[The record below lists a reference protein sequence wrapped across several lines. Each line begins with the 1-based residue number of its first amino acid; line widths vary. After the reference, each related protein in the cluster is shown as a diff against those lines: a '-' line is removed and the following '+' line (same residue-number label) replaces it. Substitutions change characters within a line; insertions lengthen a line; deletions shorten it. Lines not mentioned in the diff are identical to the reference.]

1 MIKNKWT
8 VKIILLV
15 TVILA
20 GLILCI
26 NSINGIPD
34 AETNYKEIY
43 SAMLNANQ
51 EDNLN
56 WENETDFE
64 VNREEIQ
71 GGGFQVPKIEGRAIY
86 CTERDVTL
94 AMTSAMWRGESNEY
108 TYYWSTPKVENIFN
122 PANVDKEG
130 RIWSKEL
137 SKNEIDAINS
147 TGDFVNSLDSAI
159 RTRGYYKCSNNHTT
173 ISADKAYVITADP
186 CNQWTPRKQIVM
198 WMLQITGGINVDNAE
213 TIIAKLKLDGS
224 KAEFVRSDIEAIKQL
239 YNEAIKYGKFK
250 ERVNNA
256 LSNDGNYATN
266 LTDVDNITSEYYTS
280 NSNKYIKVGPYT
292 MKYVNGKYLNEEI
305 IFGGIGGKVDNE
317 TLGLYIQNGNQK
329 IKVNKIITDDKIAN
343 TKNFRPCEESDPVS
357 GLYVE
362 HTTDFMRPSSEKEFY
377 ILIPKT
383 ELEADAKLYA
393 HFTWMEAKGEE
404 CVKNGISYQISEGSL
419 EKKNRITRLK
429 PNKDKK
435 IKFEATFTQQLTEF
449 NGERELKEFTLDL
462 GTVQPPSKE
471 GSYYVSIRKIGEGGK
486 GLEGAE
492 FLINGV
498 SYGTNEDGYI
508 ENEDGDIL
516 MEQLIN
522 ASGTETWTVEEKS
535 APEGYITQPLKIVF
549 NVYKVYNS
557 TTNTYEVDRIEIV
570 SSNSNAK
577 VTFNKENK
585 TITVQIKNI
594 EKPDPNNPN
603 DLLDTYEIKAK
614 KVDEQGK
621 GLAGAKFNITWPTGK
636 TSEATSNENGDL
648 VISGQTPIL
657 GLNSE
662 EEDHFKIEEIEA
674 PAGYK
679 MINGAIE
686 FDVKK
691 EKLITI
697 DGTDKYGI
705 TGIINVNA
713 PEGVTIELNGRGEIS
728 IVIPN
733 QKDIKLISI
742 GGNVW
747 EDAKTGKAS
756 LGDGINS
763 TTNNVDKNLEN
774 IKVSLYTEDMKLAEL
789 MPADSVTNIY
799 NRINPTLTDANGN
812 YKFEGV
818 DESKKYYVVFEY
830 DGQVYMPTEY
840 LAKGISGDTIQ
851 NYNSVE
857 EMLGELT
864 NIGTGRDNGNS
875 GSTGGKN
882 TGTGTNTGSGKNT
895 QTNTEWFEKW
905 KTNSK
910 ASELETNTG
919 KNTIEGRQTFNNRF
933 AEIGASPKNYISKN
947 TLGISTY
954 LVEEEGIYYNKSYT
968 RLELMGYTL
977 KKTSKGVAYVQDKIQ
992 LVDGYKYNKYGTLDY
1007 DDNGAITSE
1016 WSEGL
1021 ISQKIKE
1028 FIVAN
1033 GHYPNEAEKV
1043 RIYRSIVGDMNDDEA
1058 WNKLQFIED
1067 CKMSALTKSPFNS
1080 GIEYYPTNKNA
1091 TFGTDLLTNYVNLG
1105 LWRRQEFNAQLTK
1118 DVVEVTTTSNGNSL
1132 TTPFNSKE
1140 KALYY
1145 IKDYMN
1151 DYTNAIKENNGKINL
1166 AKQYADSQQGI
1177 YINRLNAQYYYNKY
1191 YDRPIKQSEY
1201 MGQRNLEVE
1210 IKYRITVYN
1219 LSQSLETQII
1229 EVVDYYDDSL
1239 QLTSAVVNT
1248 NGKNIS
1254 NDKSSA
1260 VSESIYG
1267 QVTEKSFPGFN
1278 KVYIRLQNKQLATGE
1293 GITIDLTYKVKRM
1306 ALQGFEGYINIGEKT
1321 NIAEI
1326 NGYKTYYSANT
1337 STPNRHG
1344 AIIGNNT
1351 TVAGLIDVNSTPGN
1365 LETIE
1370 EITNGVINFEDDSD
1384 KTTAT
1389 LTIDDGD
1396 DPTPPDS
1403 DTPPDSN
1410 TPIDST
1416 NIISGCVWE
1425 DAKTGKA
1432 SLGNG
1437 IRDSGEKR
1445 IAGVKVALCT
1455 REDKINDQLS
1465 TGEKQV
1471 DWIQRYNEKNY
1482 NKYTYKVV
1490 KEETTDQNGEY
1501 SFKDVEKGDYYVL
1514 FGYGLDDATV
1524 LTNNKENETN
1534 KILGKTGSNTKSYN
1548 GQDYKSTIFQAG
1560 FENGYDIE
1568 NVDYDKSLNEA
1579 HVSKAIDDW
1588 ARVEEVN
1595 KYSKI
1600 QTNHI
1605 AEVLAS
1611 PTKVPTYLGEQYGSD
1626 LMGRLVDE
1634 LTTNTWK
1641 IAKTQK
1647 IKIEG
1652 RRGGEKI
1659 ENVDLGL
1666 VERPITQLQITNNV
1680 ENVKV
1685 TLSDGSIVF
1694 DATQTAEAKGNEIKN
1709 VIWKSNRSTT
1719 KGITGGFIQLYLDEE
1734 LMYGATIQITYKM
1747 QINKLNDYVEY
1758 EGLEYYAKG
1767 RTNSENKVESKAK
1780 KLVCYIPNK
1789 MQFNKTQSGDWNSIT
1804 DINEIIP
1811 AEEKDGENINN
1822 NLVNYRLKD
1831 TISSQSNTISKI
1843 EADNINNKYS
1853 NKGYLD
1859 NEYLNNNML
1868 TISQLITKEGAQGGY
1883 ECKVEIVEL
1892 ENAVGRRMKTSIV
1905 GNFNPAND
1913 PVENDEAKAENVAV
1927 MPPFGIGQVF
1937 YYILTIV
1944 IAGMLVVGIIF
1955 IKKKVLVK

>member
-56 WENETDFE
+56 WGNETGFE
-64 VNREEIQ
+64 VDPDNLQ
-71 GGGFQVPKIEGRAIY
+71 SNGFEVPKVEGRAIY
-86 CTERDVTL
+86 CTERGVTL
-94 AMTSAMWRGESNEY
+94 AMNSNMYRGTNTAYS
-108 TYYWSTPKVENIFN
+108 YYNWGPKIVSNIFD
-122 PANVDKEG
+122 PANG
-130 RIWSKEL
+130 NLWSRKL
-137 SKNEIDAINS
+137 TDTEIRAINNVK
-147 TGDFVNSLDSAI
+147 DFGLLATI

-239 YNEAIKYGKFK
+239 YNEAKAYRRFK
-250 ERVNNA
+250 NGVNKA
-256 LSNDGNYATN
+256 LSNGGSYATN

-280 NSNKYIKVGPYT
+280 NSNEYIKVGPYT
-292 MKYVNGKYLNEEI
+292 MKYVNGKYKDEKI

-329 IKVNKIITDDKIAN
+329 IKVEKIITNDNERN
-343 TKNFRPCEESDPVS
+343 TKNFKPCEESDPVS

-393 HFTWMEAKGEE
+393 HFTWMEAKGEK
-404 CVKNGISYQISEGSL
+404 CVKNGISYQISEDSL
-419 EKKNRITRLK
+419 KKSNGKTKLK
-429 PNKDKK
+429 PDANNK
-435 IKFEATFTQQLTEF
+435 IEFEATFTQQLTEF
-449 NGERELKEFTLDL
+449 NGERKLKEFTLDL

-471 GSYYVSIRKIGEGGK
+471 GSYSINMRKIDEKGD

-492 FLINGV
+492 FLINGLLTYV
-498 SYGTNEDGYI
+498 SDKDGYI
-508 ENEDGDIL
+508 L
-516 MEQLIN
+516 RSHQVIN

-570 SSNSNAK
+570 SANSNAK
-577 VTFNKENK
+577 VTFNKENQ

-594 EKPDPNNPN
+594 KANPD

-614 KVDEQGK
+614 KVNEQGN

-648 VISGQTPIL
+648 VISGQTPML

-662 EEDHFKIEEIEA
+662 GEDHFKIEEIEA

-713 PEGVTIELNGRGEIS
+713 PEGVTIEINGRGEIS

-733 QKDIKLISI
+733 QKNIKLISI

-789 MPADSVTNIY
+789 MPDDSVTNIY

-905 KTNSK
+905 KANSK
-910 ASELETNTG
+910 ASEFETNTG

-1033 GHYPNEAEKV
+1033 RHYPNEAEKV
-1043 RIYRSIVGDMNDDEA
+1043 RIYRSIVGDMNDNEA

-1140 KALYY
+1140 KALYN
-1145 IKDYMN
+1145 IKDYIN
-1151 DYTNAIKENNGKINL
+1151 DYTNAIKDNNGKINL

-1219 LSQSLETQII
+1219 LSQSLETQIT

-1254 NDKSSA
+1254 KDKSSA

-1351 TVAGLIDVNSTPGN
+1351 TVAGLVDVNSTPGN

-1389 LTIDDGD
+1389 LTITDDGD
-1396 DPTPPDS
+1396 DPTPPDN
-1403 DTPPDSN
+1403 PNNP

-1425 DAKTGKA
+1425 DAKTEKA

-1437 IRDSGEKR
+1437 IRDSGEKG
-1445 IAGVKVALCT
+1445 IAGVKVALCKKYERNDST
-1455 REDKINDQLS
+1455 QQAAGDEKLGWIKEYNDK
-1465 TGEKQV
+1465 
-1471 DWIQRYNEKNY
+1471 RYNKEYIYKSVADEY
-1482 NKYTYKVV
+1482 TTGKDGKYSFEV
-1490 KEETTDQNGEY
+1490 KE
-1501 SFKDVEKGDYYVL
+1501 SGDYYVL

-1524 LTNNKENETN
+1524 LTNDEDNETN

-1652 RRGGEKI
+1652 RKNGEKI

-1694 DATQTAEAKGNEIKN
+1694 DATQTAEATKGNETKN

-1747 QINKLNDYVEY
+1747 QINELNDYVEY

-1767 RTNSENKVESKAK
+1767 RTNSGIKVESKAK

-1789 MQFNKTQSGDWNSIT
+1789 MQFNKTQSGDWNAIT

-1843 EADNINNKYS
+1843 EADNINNA
-1853 NKGYLD
+1853 
-1859 NEYLNNNML
+1859 YLNNNML
-1868 TISQLITKEGAQGGY
+1868 TISQLITKESAQGGY

-1892 ENAVGRRMKTSIV
+1892 KNAVGRRMETSIV
-1905 GNFNPAND
+1905 GNFNPANN
-1913 PVENDEAKAENVAV
+1913 PVENDEAKAEDVAV

>member
-56 WENETDFE
+56 WGNETGFE
-64 VNREEIQ
+64 VDPDNIQ
-71 GGGFQVPKIEGRAIY
+71 SNGFEVPKVEGRAIY
-86 CTERDVTL
+86 CTQRDVTL
-94 AMTSAMWRGESNEY
+94 AITSAMWRGESSAY
-108 TYYWSTPKVENIFN
+108 TYYWSTPKVEDIFN
-122 PANVDKEG
+122 PANG
-130 RIWSKEL
+130 NLWSRKL
-137 SKNEIDAINS
+137 TDTEISAINNANNFGLPA
-147 TGDFVNSLDSAI
+147 TI

-224 KAEFVRSDIEAIKQL
+224 KAKFVRSDIEAIKQL
-239 YNEAIKYGKFK
+239 YNEAKAYRRFK
-250 ERVNNA
+250 NGVNKA
-256 LSNDGNYATN
+256 LSNGGSYATN
-266 LTDVDNITSEYYTS
+266 LTDVDNMTSEYYTS
-280 NSNKYIKVGPYT
+280 NSNEYIKVGPYT
-292 MKYVNGKYLNEEI
+292 MKYVNGKYKDEKI

-329 IKVNKIITDDKIAN
+329 IKVEKIITNDNERN

-383 ELEADAKLYA
+383 ELEDDAKLYA
-393 HFTWMEAKGEE
+393 HFTWMEAKGEK
-404 CVKNGISYQISEGSL
+404 CVKNGISYQISEDSL
-419 EKKNRITRLK
+419 KKSNGKTKLK
-429 PNKDKK
+429 PDANNK
-435 IKFEATFTQQLTEF
+435 IEFEATFTQQLTEF
-449 NGERELKEFTLDL
+449 NGERKLKEFTLDL

-471 GSYYVSIRKIGEGGK
+471 GSYSINMRKIDEKGD

-492 FLINGV
+492 FLINGLLTYV
-498 SYGTNEDGYI
+498 SDKDGYI
-508 ENEDGDIL
+508 L
-516 MEQLIN
+516 RSHQVIN

-570 SSNSNAK
+570 SANSNAK
-577 VTFNKENK
+577 VTFNKENQ

-594 EKPDPNNPN
+594 KANPENPD
-603 DLLDTYEIKAK
+603 DLLDTYEIKAR
-614 KVDEQGK
+614 KVNEQGN

-648 VISGQTPIL
+648 VISGQTPML

-662 EEDHFKIEEIEA
+662 GEDHFKIEEIEA

-789 MPADSVTNIY
+789 MPDDSVTNIY

-895 QTNTEWFEKW
+895 QTNTKWFEKW
-905 KTNSK
+905 KANSK
-910 ASELETNTG
+910 ASEYETNTG
-919 KNTIEGRQTFNNRF
+919 RITIEGRQTFNNRF

-1043 RIYRSIVGDMNDDEA
+1043 RIYRSIVGDMNDNEA

-1140 KALYY
+1140 KALYN

-1151 DYTNAIKENNGKINL
+1151 DYTNAIKDNNGKINL

-1201 MGQRNLEVE
+1201 IGQRNLEVE

-1219 LSQSLETQII
+1219 LSQSLETQIT

-1254 NDKSSA
+1254 KDKSSA

-1306 ALQGFEGYINIGEKT
+1306 ALQGFEGYVNIGEKT

-1351 TVAGLIDVNSTPGN
+1351 TVAGLVDVNSTPGN

-1389 LTIDDGD
+1389 LTITD
-1396 DPTPPDS
+1396 DPTPPDH
-1403 DTPPDSN
+1403 N

-1425 DAKTGKA
+1425 DAKTEKA

-1437 IRDSGEKR
+1437 IRDSGEKG
-1445 IAGVKVALCT
+1445 IAGVKVALCKKYERNDST
-1455 REDKINDQLS
+1455 QQAAGDEKLGWIKEYNDK
-1465 TGEKQV
+1465 
-1471 DWIQRYNEKNY
+1471 RYNKEYIYKSVADEY
-1482 NKYTYKVV
+1482 TTGKDGKYSFEV
-1490 KEETTDQNGEY
+1490 KE
-1501 SFKDVEKGDYYVL
+1501 SGDYYVL

-1524 LTNNKENETN
+1524 LTNDEDNETN

-1652 RRGGEKI
+1652 RKNGEKI

-1694 DATQTAEAKGNEIKN
+1694 DATQTAEATKGNETKN

-1747 QINKLNDYVEY
+1747 QINELNDYVEY

-1767 RTNSENKVESKAK
+1767 RTNSGIKVESKAK

-1789 MQFNKTQSGDWNSIT
+1789 MQFNKTQSGDWNAIT

-1843 EADNINNKYS
+1843 EADNINNA
-1853 NKGYLD
+1853 
-1859 NEYLNNNML
+1859 YLNNNML
-1868 TISQLITKEGAQGGY
+1868 TISQLITKESAQGGY

-1892 ENAVGRRMKTSIV
+1892 KNAVGRRMETSIV

-1913 PVENDEAKAENVAV
+1913 PVENDEAKAEDVAV

>member
-56 WENETDFE
+56 WENETGFE
-64 VNREEIQ
+64 VDPDNIQ
-71 GGGFQVPKIEGRAIY
+71 GNGFEVPKVEGRAIY
-86 CTERDVTL
+86 CTQRRVTL
-94 AMTSAMWRGESNEY
+94 AMTSAMWRGESNAY
-108 TYYWSTPKVENIFN
+108 TYYWSTPKVENIFK
-122 PANVDKEG
+122 PANENL
-130 RIWSKEL
+130 WSKEL
-137 SKNEIDAINS
+137 DDKEIEAINNVENFGASIKS
-147 TGDFVNSLDSAI
+147 TI
-159 RTRGYYKCSNNHTT
+159 RTRGYYECGNNHTT
-173 ISADKAYVITADP
+173 ISADKAYVITAEP

-198 WMLQITGGINVDNAE
+198 WMLIDGGVNTENAE
-213 TIIAKLKLDGS
+213 TIIARLDIDGG
-224 KAEFVRSDIEAIKQL
+224 KAQFVRDNVDAIKQL

-329 IKVNKIITDDKIAN
+329 IKVEKIITNDNERN

-419 EKKNRITRLK
+419 EKENGITRLK

-435 IKFEATFTQQLTEF
+435 IKFEAAFTQQLTEF

-471 GSYYVSIRKIGEGGK
+471 GSYSINMRKIYEDENGVEH

-492 FLINGV
+492 FLINGLLTYV
-498 SYGTNEDGYI
+498 SDKDGF
-508 ENEDGDIL
+508 IL
-516 MEQLIN
+516 RSHQVIN

-570 SSNSNAK
+570 SANSNAK
-577 VTFNKENK
+577 VTFNKENQ

-614 KVDEQGK
+614 KVNEQGN

-662 EEDHFKIEEIEA
+662 GEDHFKIEEIEA

-789 MPADSVTNIY
+789 MPDDSVTNIY

-812 YKFEGV
+812 YKFEGVCV

-905 KTNSK
+905 KANSK

-1007 DDNGAITSE
+1007 DDNGAITNE

-1021 ISQKIKE
+1021 ISKKIKE

-1080 GIEYYPTNKNA
+1080 GIEYYPTDKNA

-1118 DVVEVTTTSNGNSL
+1118 DVVEVTTTNTKNGNSDK
-1132 TTPFNSKE
+1132 TVFNGKTY
-1140 KALYY
+1140 ALDS

-1151 DYTNAIKENNGKINL
+1151 DYTNAINNSGKINL

-1191 YDRPIKQSEY
+1191 YDRPIMSQTDL
-1201 MGQRNLEVE
+1201 NVE
-1210 IKYRITVYN
+1210 IKYRITIYN

-1239 QLTSAVVNT
+1239 FLKSAVVNT
-1248 NGKNIS
+1248 DGKNIS

-1260 VSESIYG
+1260 KPESKYG
-1267 QVTEKSFPGFN
+1267 PVTEKSFAGFN
-1278 KVYIRLQNKQLATGE
+1278 KAYIRLQNKQLATGE
-1293 GITIDLTYKVKRM
+1293 AITIDLTYEVKRM
-1306 ALQGFEGYINIGEKT
+1306 ALQGFQGYVNIGEKT

-1326 NGYKTYYSANT
+1326 NGYKTYYSENT

-1351 TVAGLIDVNSTPGN
+1351 TVAGLVDVNSTPGN

-1403 DTPPDSN
+1403 N

-1416 NIISGCVWE
+1416 NTISGCVWE
-1425 DAKTGKA
+1425 DNNK
-1432 SLGNG
+1432 NG
-1437 IRDSGEKR
+1437 IRDSGEEKEK
-1445 IAGVKVALCT
+1445 IAGVKVALCKKYERNDST
-1455 REDKINDQLS
+1455 QQAAGDEKLGWIKEYNDKRYNKEYIYKSVADEYT
-1465 TGEKQV
+1465 TGE
-1471 DWIQRYNEKNY
+1471 DG
-1482 NKYTYKVV
+1482 KYSFEV
-1490 KEETTDQNGEY
+1490 KE
-1501 SFKDVEKGDYYVL
+1501 SGDYYVL

-1524 LTNNKENETN
+1524 LTNDEDNETYKVLVERRGRN
-1534 KILGKTGSNTKSYN
+1534 EKSYN

-1719 KGITGGFIQLYLDEE
+1719 KGITGGFIQLYLDKE

-1789 MQFNKTQSGDWNSIT
+1789 MQFNKTQSGNWNSIT

-1937 YYILTIV
+1937 YYVLTIV

>member
-1 MIKNKWT
+1 M
-8 VKIILLV
+8 
-15 TVILA
+15 
-20 GLILCI
+20 ILCI

-56 WENETDFE
+56 WGNETGFE
-64 VNREEIQ
+64 VDPDNIQ
-71 GGGFQVPKIEGRAIY
+71 SNGFEVPKVEGRAIY
-86 CTERDVTL
+86 CTQRDVTL
-94 AMTSAMWRGESNEY
+94 AMTSAMWRGESSAY
-108 TYYWSTPKVENIFN
+108 TYYWSTPKVEDIFN
-122 PANVDKEG
+122 PANG
-130 RIWSKEL
+130 NLWSRKL
-137 SKNEIDAINS
+137 TDTEIRAINN
-147 TGDFVNSLDSAI
+147 VNNFGLPATI

-239 YNEAIKYGKFK
+239 YNEAKAYGRFK
-250 ERVNNA
+250 NGVNKA
-256 LSNDGNYATN
+256 LSNGGSYATN

-280 NSNKYIKVGPYT
+280 NSNEYIKVGPYT
-292 MKYVNGKYLNEEI
+292 MKYVNGKYKDEKI

-329 IKVNKIITDDKIAN
+329 IKVEKIITNDNERN
-343 TKNFRPCEESDPVS
+343 TKNFKPCEESDPVS

-383 ELEADAKLYA
+383 ELEDDAKLYA
-393 HFTWMEAKGEE
+393 HFTWMEAKGEK
-404 CVKNGISYQISEGSL
+404 CVKNGISYQISEDSL
-419 EKKNRITRLK
+419 KKSNGKTKLK
-429 PNKDKK
+429 LDANKK
-435 IKFEATFTQQLTEF
+435 IEFEATFTQQLTEF
-449 NGERELKEFTLDL
+449 NGERKLKEFTLDL

-471 GSYYVSIRKIGEGGK
+471 GSYSINMRKIDEKGD

-492 FLINGV
+492 FLINGLLTYV
-498 SYGTNEDGYI
+498 SDKDGYI
-508 ENEDGDIL
+508 L
-516 MEQLIN
+516 RSHQVIN

-535 APEGYITQPLKIVF
+535 TPEGYITQPLKIVF

-570 SSNSNAK
+570 SANSNAK
-577 VTFNKENK
+577 VTFNKENQ

-594 EKPDPNNPN
+594 KANPENPD

-614 KVDEQGK
+614 KVNEQGN

-648 VISGQTPIL
+648 VISGQIPIL

-662 EEDHFKIEEIEA
+662 GEDHFKIEEIEA

-774 IKVSLYTEDMKLAEL
+774 IKVSLYTGDMKLAEL

-875 GSTGGKN
+875 GNTGGKN

-905 KTNSK
+905 KANSK
-910 ASELETNTG
+910 ASEYETNTG
-919 KNTIEGRQTFNNRF
+919 RITIEGRQTFNNRF

-1021 ISQKIKE
+1021 ISQKVKE

-1043 RIYRSIVGDMNDDEA
+1043 RIYRSIVGDMNDNEA

-1140 KALYY
+1140 KALYN

-1151 DYTNAIKENNGKINL
+1151 DYTNAIKDNNGKINL

-1219 LSQSLETQII
+1219 LSQSLETQIT

-1306 ALQGFEGYINIGEKT
+1306 ALQGFGGYINIGEKT

-1351 TVAGLIDVNSTPGN
+1351 TVAGLVDVNSTPGN

-1389 LTIDDGD
+1389 LTITD
-1396 DPTPPDS
+1396 DPTPPDP
-1403 DTPPDSN
+1403 DTPPDPN

-1465 TGEKQV
+1465 KGEKQV

-1501 SFKDVEKGDYYVL
+1501 SFKDVKKGDYYVL
-1514 FGYGLDDATV
+1514 FGYGLDDATI

-1548 GQDYKSTIFQAG
+1548 GQDYKSTIFQANL
-1560 FENGYDIE
+1560 ENGEYDLEKIKE
-1568 NVDYDKSLNEA
+1568 YDKNLNDKY
-1579 HVSKAIDDW
+1579 VSDAIDDW
-1588 ARVEEVN
+1588 ERVKEVN
-1595 KYSKI
+1595 EYSKI

-1641 IAKTQK
+1641 IAKTP
-1647 IKIEG
+1647 KIEVTEVK
-1652 RRGGEKI
+1652 GGERI
-1659 ENVDLGL
+1659 PNVDLGL

-1694 DATQTAEAKGNEIKN
+1694 DATQTAEATKGNEIKN
-1709 VIWKSNRSTT
+1709 VIWKSNRIAT

-1734 LMYGATIQITYKM
+1734 LMYGATIQIMYKM
-1747 QINKLNDYVEY
+1747 QINELKNYVEY

-1767 RTNSENKVESKAK
+1767 RTNSGIKVESKAK

-1789 MQFNKTQSGDWNSIT
+1789 MQFNKTQSGDWNAIT

-1811 AEEKDGENINN
+1811 AEEKDDENINN

-1831 TISSQSNTISKI
+1831 TISSQSNTICKI
-1843 EADNINNKYS
+1843 ERPNNTEDKEA
-1853 NKGYLD
+1853 YL
-1859 NEYLNNNML
+1859 NNAYLNNNML

-1937 YYILTIV
+1937 YYVLTVV

>member
-56 WENETDFE
+56 WGNETGFE
-64 VNREEIQ
+64 VDPDNMQ
-71 GGGFQVPKIEGRAIY
+71 SNGFEVPKVEGRAIY
-86 CTERDVTL
+86 CTQRDVTL
-94 AMTSAMWRGESNEY
+94 AMTSAMWRGESSAY
-108 TYYWSTPKVENIFN
+108 TYYWSTPKVEDIFN
-122 PANVDKEG
+122 PANG
-130 RIWSKEL
+130 NLWSRKL
-137 SKNEIDAINS
+137 TDTEISAINNVK
-147 TGDFVNSLDSAI
+147 DFGLLATI

-239 YNEAIKYGKFK
+239 YNEAKAYRRFK
-250 ERVNNA
+250 NGVNKA
-256 LSNDGNYATN
+256 LSNGGSYATN

-280 NSNKYIKVGPYT
+280 NSNEYIKVGPYT
-292 MKYVNGKYLNEEI
+292 MKYVNGKYKDEKI

-329 IKVNKIITDDKIAN
+329 IKVEKIITNDNERN
-343 TKNFRPCEESDPVS
+343 TKNFKPCEESDPVS

-383 ELEADAKLYA
+383 ELEDDAKLYA
-393 HFTWMEAKGEE
+393 HFTWMEAKGEK
-404 CVKNGISYQISEGSL
+404 CVKNGISYQISEDSL
-419 EKKNRITRLK
+419 KKSNGKTKLK
-429 PNKDKK
+429 PDANNK
-435 IKFEATFTQQLTEF
+435 IEFEATFTQQLTEF
-449 NGERELKEFTLDL
+449 NGERKLKEFTLDL

-471 GSYYVSIRKIGEGGK
+471 GSYSINMRKIDEKGD

-492 FLINGV
+492 FLINGLLTYV
-498 SYGTNEDGYI
+498 SDKDGYI
-508 ENEDGDIL
+508 L
-516 MEQLIN
+516 RSHQVIN

-535 APEGYITQPLKIVF
+535 VPEGYITQPLKIVF

-577 VTFNKENK
+577 VTFNKENQ

-594 EKPDPNNPN
+594 KANPENPD
-603 DLLDTYEIKAK
+603 DLLDTYEIKAR
-614 KVDEQGK
+614 KVNEQGN

-662 EEDHFKIEEIEA
+662 GEDHFKIEEIEA

-789 MPADSVTNIY
+789 MPDDSVTNIY

-905 KTNSK
+905 KANSK
-910 ASELETNTG
+910 ASEYETNTG
-919 KNTIEGRQTFNNRF
+919 RITIEGRQTFNNRF

-1043 RIYRSIVGDMNDDEA
+1043 RIYRSIVGDMNDNEA

-1132 TTPFNSKE
+1132 TTPFNNKE
-1140 KALYY
+1140 KALYN

-1151 DYTNAIKENNGKINL
+1151 DYTNAIKDNNGKINL

-1201 MGQRNLEVE
+1201 IGQRNLEVE

-1219 LSQSLETQII
+1219 LSQSLETQIT

-1254 NDKSSA
+1254 KDKSSA

-1306 ALQGFEGYINIGEKT
+1306 ALQGFEGYVNIGEKT

-1351 TVAGLIDVNSTPGN
+1351 TVAGLVDVNSTPGN

-1389 LTIDDGD
+1389 LTITD
-1396 DPTPPDS
+1396 DPTPPDP
-1403 DTPPDSN
+1403 DTPPDPN

-1425 DAKTGKA
+1425 DNNK
-1432 SLGNG
+1432 NG
-1437 IRDSGEKR
+1437 IRDSGEEK

-1455 REDKINDQLS
+1455 RINDQLD

-1501 SFKDVEKGDYYVL
+1501 RFKDVEKGYYYVL

-1548 GQDYKSTIFQAG
+1548 GQDYKSTIFQANL
-1560 FENGYDIE
+1560 ENGEYDLEKIKE
-1568 NVDYDKSLNEA
+1568 YDKNLNDKY
-1579 HVSKAIDDW
+1579 VSDAIDDW
-1588 ARVEEVN
+1588 ERVKEVN
-1595 KYSKI
+1595 EYSKI

-1641 IAKTQK
+1641 IAKTP
-1647 IKIEG
+1647 KIEVTEVK
-1652 RRGGEKI
+1652 GGERI
-1659 ENVDLGL
+1659 PNVDLGL
-1666 VERPITQLQITNNV
+1666 VERPKTQLQITNNV

-1694 DATQTAEAKGNEIKN
+1694 DATQTAEATKGNETKN
-1709 VIWKSNRSTT
+1709 VIWKSNRSAT
-1719 KGITGGFIQLYLDEE
+1719 KGITGGFIQLYLDKE

-1747 QINKLNDYVEY
+1747 QINELNDYVEY

-1767 RTNSENKVESKAK
+1767 RTNSGIKVESKAK

-1789 MQFNKTQSGDWNSIT
+1789 MQFNKTQSGDWNAIT

-1843 EADNINNKYS
+1843 EADNINNA
-1853 NKGYLD
+1853 
-1859 NEYLNNNML
+1859 YLNNNML

-1892 ENAVGRRMKTSIV
+1892 ENAVGRRMETSIV

-1913 PVENDEAKAENVAV
+1913 PVENDEAKAEDVAV

-1937 YYILTIV
+1937 YYVLTIV

>member
-34 AETNYKEIY
+34 AETNYKEVY

-56 WENETDFE
+56 WGNETGFE
-64 VNREEIQ
+64 VDPDNIQ
-71 GGGFQVPKIEGRAIY
+71 SNGFEVPKVEGRAIY
-86 CTERDVTL
+86 CTERGVTL
-94 AMTSAMWRGESNEY
+94 AMNSNMYRGTNKAYS
-108 TYYWSTPKVENIFN
+108 YYNWGPKIVSNIFD
-122 PANVDKEG
+122 PANG
-130 RIWSKEL
+130 MWSKTL
-137 SKNEIDAINS
+137 TDDEIEAINNVK
-147 TGDFVNSLDSAI
+147 DFGLLATI

-198 WMLQITGGINVDNAE
+198 WMLIDGGVNTENAE
-213 TIIAKLKLDGS
+213 TIIERLDIDGG
-224 KAEFVRSDIEAIKQL
+224 KAQFVRDNVDAIKQL
-239 YNEAIKYGKFK
+239 YYEAIAYGKFK

-266 LTDVDNITSEYYTS
+266 LTDVDNITSEYYPS
-280 NSNKYIKVGPYT
+280 NSKEYIKVGPYT
-292 MKYVNGKYLNEEI
+292 MKYVNGKYKDEKI

-329 IKVNKIITDDKIAN
+329 IKVNKIITDDEVNN
-343 TKNFRPCEESDPVS
+343 TKNFKPCEESDPVS

-362 HTTDFMRPSSEKEFY
+362 HTKTAMKPSSEKEFY

-393 HFTWMEAKGEE
+393 HFTWMEAKGEK
-404 CVKNGISYQISEGSL
+404 CVKNGISYKISEDSL
-419 EKKNRITRLK
+419 
-429 PNKDKK
+429 KK
-435 IKFEATFTQQLTEF
+435 INRKTKLNPDANKKIEFEATFTQQLTEF
-449 NGERELKEFTLDL
+449 NGERKLKEFTLDL

-789 MPADSVTNIY
+789 MPDDSVTNIY

-905 KTNSK
+905 KANSK

-992 LVDGYKYNKYGTLDY
+992 LVDGYKYNQYGTLDY

-1389 LTIDDGD
+1389 LTITD
-1396 DPTPPDS
+1396 DPTPPDP
-1403 DTPPDSN
+1403 DTPPDPN

-1501 SFKDVEKGDYYVL
+1501 SFKDVKKGDYYVL

-1548 GQDYKSTIFQAG
+1548 GQDYKSTIFQANL
-1560 FENGYDIE
+1560 ENGEYDLEKIKE
-1568 NVDYDKSLNEA
+1568 YDKNLNDKY
-1579 HVSKAIDDW
+1579 VSDAIDDW
-1588 ARVEEVN
+1588 DRVKEVN
-1595 KYSKI
+1595 EYSKI

-1641 IAKTQK
+1641 IAKTP
-1647 IKIEG
+1647 KIEVTEVK
-1652 RRGGEKI
+1652 GGERI
-1659 ENVDLGL
+1659 PNVDLGL

-1694 DATQTAEAKGNEIKN
+1694 DATQTAEATKGNEIKN
-1709 VIWKSNRSTT
+1709 VIWKSNRIAT

-1747 QINKLNDYVEY
+1747 QINKKNDDYVEY

-1767 RTNSENKVESKAK
+1767 RTNSGTKVESGAK

-1789 MQFNKTQSGDWNSIT
+1789 MQFNKTQSGNWNAIT

-1811 AEEKDGENINN
+1811 AEEKDDENINN

-1831 TISSQSNTISKI
+1831 TISSQSNTICKI
-1843 EADNINNKYS
+1843 ERPNNTEDKEA
-1853 NKGYLD
+1853 YL
-1859 NEYLNNNML
+1859 NNAYLNNNML

-1937 YYILTIV
+1937 YYVLTVV

>member
-56 WENETDFE
+56 WGNETGFE
-64 VNREEIQ
+64 VDPDNMQ
-71 GGGFQVPKIEGRAIY
+71 SNGFEVPKVEGRAIY
-86 CTERDVTL
+86 CTERGVTL
-94 AMTSAMWRGESNEY
+94 AMNSNMYRGTNTAYS
-108 TYYWSTPKVENIFN
+108 YYNWGPKIVSNIFD
-122 PANVDKEG
+122 PANG
-130 RIWSKEL
+130 NLWSREL
-137 SKNEIDAINS
+137 TDTEISAINNVK
-147 TGDFVNSLDSAI
+147 DFGLLATI

-213 TIIAKLKLDGS
+213 TIIAKLKLNGS
-224 KAEFVRSDIEAIKQL
+224 KAKFVRSDIEAIKQL
-239 YNEAIKYGKFK
+239 YNEAKAYRRFK
-250 ERVNNA
+250 NRVNKA
-256 LSNDGNYATN
+256 LSNGGSYATN
-266 LTDVDNITSEYYTS
+266 LTDVDNMTSEYYTS
-280 NSNKYIKVGPYT
+280 NSNEYIKVGPYT
-292 MKYVNGKYLNEEI
+292 MKYVNGKYKDEKI

-329 IKVNKIITDDKIAN
+329 IKVEKIITNDNERN

-383 ELEADAKLYA
+383 ELEDDAKLYA
-393 HFTWMEAKGEE
+393 HFTWMEAKGEK
-404 CVKNGISYQISEGSL
+404 CVKNGISYQISEDSL
-419 EKKNRITRLK
+419 KKSNEKTKLK
-429 PNKDKK
+429 PDANNK
-435 IKFEATFTQQLTEF
+435 IEFEATFTQQLTEF
-449 NGERELKEFTLDL
+449 NGERKLKEFTLDL

-471 GSYYVSIRKIGEGGK
+471 GSYSINMRKIDEKGD

-492 FLINGV
+492 FLINGLLTYV
-498 SYGTNEDGYI
+498 SDKDGYI
-508 ENEDGDIL
+508 L
-516 MEQLIN
+516 RSHQVIN

-570 SSNSNAK
+570 SANSNAK
-577 VTFNKENK
+577 VTFNKENQ

-594 EKPDPNNPN
+594 KANPENPD
-603 DLLDTYEIKAK
+603 DLLDTYEIKAR
-614 KVDEQGK
+614 KVNEQGN

-648 VISGQTPIL
+648 VISGQTPML

-662 EEDHFKIEEIEA
+662 GEDHFKIEEIEA

-774 IKVSLYTEDMKLAEL
+774 IKVSLYTEDMKPAEL

-1145 IKDYMN
+1145 IKDYIN
-1151 DYTNAIKENNGKINL
+1151 DYTNAIKDNNGKINL

-1219 LSQSLETQII
+1219 LSQSLETQIT

-1351 TVAGLIDVNSTPGN
+1351 TVAGLVDVNSTPGN

-1389 LTIDDGD
+1389 LTITD
-1396 DPTPPDS
+1396 DPTPPDP

-1425 DAKTGKA
+1425 DNNK
-1432 SLGNG
+1432 NG
-1437 IRDSGEKR
+1437 IRDSGEDR
-1445 IAGVKVALCT
+1445 IAGVKVALCKKYERNDST
-1455 REDKINDQLS
+1455 QQAAGDEKLGWIKEYNDKRYNKEYIYKSVADEYT
-1465 TGEKQV
+1465 TGE
-1471 DWIQRYNEKNY
+1471 DG
-1482 NKYTYKVV
+1482 KYSFEV
-1490 KEETTDQNGEY
+1490 KE
-1501 SFKDVEKGDYYVL
+1501 SGDYYVL

-1588 ARVEEVN
+1588 DRVKEVN

-1747 QINKLNDYVEY
+1747 QINELNDYVEY

-1811 AEEKDGENINN
+1811 TEEKDGENINN

-1937 YYILTIV
+1937 YYVLTVV

>member
-56 WENETDFE
+56 WGNETGFE
-64 VNREEIQ
+64 VDPDNIQ
-71 GGGFQVPKIEGRAIY
+71 SNGFEVPKVEGRAIY
-86 CTERDVTL
+86 CTQRDVTL
-94 AMTSAMWRGESNEY
+94 AMTSAMWRGESSAY
-108 TYYWSTPKVENIFN
+108 TYYWSTPKVEDIFN
-122 PANVDKEG
+122 PANG
-130 RIWSKEL
+130 NLWSRKL
-137 SKNEIDAINS
+137 TDTEISAINNANNFGLPA
-147 TGDFVNSLDSAI
+147 TI

-224 KAEFVRSDIEAIKQL
+224 KAKFVRSDIEAIKQL
-239 YNEAIKYGKFK
+239 YNEAKAYRRFK
-250 ERVNNA
+250 NGVNKA
-256 LSNDGNYATN
+256 LSNGGSYATN
-266 LTDVDNITSEYYTS
+266 LTDVDNMTSEYYTS
-280 NSNKYIKVGPYT
+280 NSNEYIKVGPYT
-292 MKYVNGKYLNEEI
+292 MKYVNGKYKDEKI

-329 IKVNKIITDDKIAN
+329 IKVEKIITNDNERN

-383 ELEADAKLYA
+383 ELEDDAKLYA
-393 HFTWMEAKGEE
+393 HFTWMEAKGEK
-404 CVKNGISYQISEGSL
+404 CVKNGISYQISEDSL
-419 EKKNRITRLK
+419 KKSNGKTKLK
-429 PNKDKK
+429 PDANNK
-435 IKFEATFTQQLTEF
+435 IEFEATFTQQLTEF
-449 NGERELKEFTLDL
+449 NGERKLKEFTLDL

-471 GSYYVSIRKIGEGGK
+471 GSYSINMRKIDEKGD

-492 FLINGV
+492 FLINGLLTYV
-498 SYGTNEDGYI
+498 SDKDGYI
-508 ENEDGDIL
+508 L
-516 MEQLIN
+516 RSHQVIN

-570 SSNSNAK
+570 SANSNAK
-577 VTFNKENK
+577 VTFNKENQ

-594 EKPDPNNPN
+594 KANPENPD
-603 DLLDTYEIKAK
+603 DLLDTYEIKAR
-614 KVDEQGK
+614 KVNEQGN

-648 VISGQTPIL
+648 VISGQTPML

-662 EEDHFKIEEIEA
+662 GEDHFKIEEIEA

-905 KTNSK
+905 KANSK
-910 ASELETNTG
+910 ASEYETNTG
-919 KNTIEGRQTFNNRF
+919 RITIEGRQTFNNRF

-1043 RIYRSIVGDMNDDEA
+1043 RIYRSIVGDMNDNEA

-1132 TTPFNSKE
+1132 TTPFNNKE
-1140 KALYY
+1140 KALYN

-1151 DYTNAIKENNGKINL
+1151 DYTNAIKDNNGKINL

-1201 MGQRNLEVE
+1201 IGQRNLEVE

-1219 LSQSLETQII
+1219 LSQSLETQIT

-1254 NDKSSA
+1254 KDKSSA

-1306 ALQGFEGYINIGEKT
+1306 ALQGFEGYVNIGEKT

-1351 TVAGLIDVNSTPGN
+1351 TVAGLVDVNSTPGN

-1389 LTIDDGD
+1389 LTITD
-1396 DPTPPDS
+1396 DPTPPDP
-1403 DTPPDSN
+1403 DTPPDPN

-1425 DAKTGKA
+1425 DNNK
-1432 SLGNG
+1432 NG
-1437 IRDSGEKR
+1437 IRDSGEEK

-1455 REDKINDQLS
+1455 RINDQLD

-1501 SFKDVEKGDYYVL
+1501 RFKDVEKGYYYVL

-1548 GQDYKSTIFQAG
+1548 GQDYKSTIFQANL
-1560 FENGYDIE
+1560 ENGEYDLEKIKE
-1568 NVDYDKSLNEA
+1568 YDKNLNDKY
-1579 HVSKAIDDW
+1579 VSDAIDDW
-1588 ARVEEVN
+1588 ERVKEVN
-1595 KYSKI
+1595 EYSKI

-1641 IAKTQK
+1641 IAKTP
-1647 IKIEG
+1647 KIEVTEVK
-1652 RRGGEKI
+1652 GGERI
-1659 ENVDLGL
+1659 PNVDLGL
-1666 VERPITQLQITNNV
+1666 VERPKTQLQITNNV

-1694 DATQTAEAKGNEIKN
+1694 DATQTAEATKGNETKN
-1709 VIWKSNRSTT
+1709 VIWKSNRSAT
-1719 KGITGGFIQLYLDEE
+1719 KGITGGFIQLYLDKE

-1747 QINKLNDYVEY
+1747 QINELNDYVEY

-1767 RTNSENKVESKAK
+1767 RTNSGIKVESKAK

-1789 MQFNKTQSGDWNSIT
+1789 MQFNKTQSGDWNAIT

-1811 AEEKDGENINN
+1811 AEEKNGENINN

-1843 EADNINNKYS
+1843 EADNINNA
-1853 NKGYLD
+1853 
-1859 NEYLNNNML
+1859 YLNNNML

-1892 ENAVGRRMKTSIV
+1892 ENAVGRRMETSIV

-1913 PVENDEAKAENVAV
+1913 PVENDEAKAEDVAV

-1937 YYILTIV
+1937 YYVLTIV

>member
-56 WENETDFE
+56 WGNETGFE
-64 VNREEIQ
+64 VDPDNIQ
-71 GGGFQVPKIEGRAIY
+71 SNGFEVPKVEGRAIY
-86 CTERDVTL
+86 CTQRDVTL
-94 AMTSAMWRGESNEY
+94 AMTSAMWRGESSAY
-108 TYYWSTPKVENIFN
+108 TYYWSTPKVEDIFN
-122 PANVDKEG
+122 PANG
-130 RIWSKEL
+130 NLWSRKL
-137 SKNEIDAINS
+137 TDTEISAINNANNFGLPA
-147 TGDFVNSLDSAI
+147 TI

-224 KAEFVRSDIEAIKQL
+224 KAKFVRSDIEAIKQL
-239 YNEAIKYGKFK
+239 YNEAKAYRRFK
-250 ERVNNA
+250 NGVNKA
-256 LSNDGNYATN
+256 LSNGGSYATN
-266 LTDVDNITSEYYTS
+266 LTDVDNMTSEYYTS
-280 NSNKYIKVGPYT
+280 NSNEYIKVGPYT
-292 MKYVNGKYLNEEI
+292 MKYVNGKYKDEKI

-329 IKVNKIITDDKIAN
+329 IKVEKIITNDNERN

-383 ELEADAKLYA
+383 ELEDDAKLYA
-393 HFTWMEAKGEE
+393 HFTWMEAKGEK
-404 CVKNGISYQISEGSL
+404 CVKNGISYQISEDSL
-419 EKKNRITRLK
+419 KKSNGKTKLK
-429 PNKDKK
+429 PDANNK
-435 IKFEATFTQQLTEF
+435 IEFEATFTQQLTEF
-449 NGERELKEFTLDL
+449 NGERKLKEFTLDL

-471 GSYYVSIRKIGEGGK
+471 GSYSINMRKIDEKGD

-492 FLINGV
+492 FLINGLLTYV
-498 SYGTNEDGYI
+498 SDKDGYI
-508 ENEDGDIL
+508 L
-516 MEQLIN
+516 RSHQVIN

-570 SSNSNAK
+570 SANSNAK
-577 VTFNKENK
+577 VTFNKENQ

-594 EKPDPNNPN
+594 KANPENPD
-603 DLLDTYEIKAK
+603 DLLDTYEIKAR
-614 KVDEQGK
+614 KVNEQGN

-648 VISGQTPIL
+648 VISGQTPML

-662 EEDHFKIEEIEA
+662 GEDHFKIEEIEA

-905 KTNSK
+905 KANSK
-910 ASELETNTG
+910 ASEYETNTG
-919 KNTIEGRQTFNNRF
+919 RITIEGRQTFNNRF

-1043 RIYRSIVGDMNDDEA
+1043 RIYRSIVGDMNDNEA

-1132 TTPFNSKE
+1132 TTPFNNKE
-1140 KALYY
+1140 KALYN

-1151 DYTNAIKENNGKINL
+1151 DYTNAIKDNNGKINL

-1201 MGQRNLEVE
+1201 IGQRNLEVE

-1219 LSQSLETQII
+1219 LSQSLETQIT

-1254 NDKSSA
+1254 KDKSSA

-1306 ALQGFEGYINIGEKT
+1306 ALQGFEGYVNIGEKT

-1351 TVAGLIDVNSTPGN
+1351 TVAGLVDVNSTPGN

-1389 LTIDDGD
+1389 LTITD
-1396 DPTPPDS
+1396 DPTPPDP
-1403 DTPPDSN
+1403 DTPPDPN

-1425 DAKTGKA
+1425 DNNK
-1432 SLGNG
+1432 NG
-1437 IRDSGEKR
+1437 IRDSGEEK

-1455 REDKINDQLS
+1455 RINDQLD

-1501 SFKDVEKGDYYVL
+1501 RFKDVEKGYYYVL

-1548 GQDYKSTIFQAG
+1548 GQDYKSTIFQANL
-1560 FENGYDIE
+1560 ENGEYDLEKIKE
-1568 NVDYDKSLNEA
+1568 YDKNLNDKY
-1579 HVSKAIDDW
+1579 VSDAIDDW
-1588 ARVEEVN
+1588 ERVKEVN
-1595 KYSKI
+1595 EYSKI

-1641 IAKTQK
+1641 IAKTP
-1647 IKIEG
+1647 KIEVTEVKD
-1652 RRGGEKI
+1652 GERI
-1659 ENVDLGL
+1659 PNVDLGL
-1666 VERPITQLQITNNV
+1666 VERPKTQLQITNNV

-1694 DATQTAEAKGNEIKN
+1694 DATQTAEATKGNETKN
-1709 VIWKSNRSTT
+1709 VIWKSNRSAT
-1719 KGITGGFIQLYLDEE
+1719 KGITGGFIQLYLDKE

-1747 QINKLNDYVEY
+1747 QINELNDYVEY

-1767 RTNSENKVESKAK
+1767 RTNSGIKVESKAK

-1789 MQFNKTQSGDWNSIT
+1789 MQFNKTQSGDWNAIT

-1843 EADNINNKYS
+1843 EADNINNA
-1853 NKGYLD
+1853 
-1859 NEYLNNNML
+1859 YLNNNML

-1892 ENAVGRRMKTSIV
+1892 ENAVGRRMETSIV

-1913 PVENDEAKAENVAV
+1913 PVENDEAKAEDVAV

-1937 YYILTIV
+1937 YYVLTIV

>member
-56 WENETDFE
+56 WGNETGFE
-64 VNREEIQ
+64 VDPDNLQ
-71 GGGFQVPKIEGRAIY
+71 SNGFEVPKVEGRAIY
-86 CTERDVTL
+86 CTERGVTL
-94 AMTSAMWRGESNEY
+94 AMNSNMYRGTNTAYS
-108 TYYWSTPKVENIFN
+108 YYNWGPKIVSNIFD
-122 PANVDKEG
+122 PANG
-130 RIWSKEL
+130 NLWSRKL
-137 SKNEIDAINS
+137 TDTEIRAINNVK
-147 TGDFVNSLDSAI
+147 DFGLLATI

-239 YNEAIKYGKFK
+239 YNEAKAYRRFK
-250 ERVNNA
+250 NGVNKA
-256 LSNDGNYATN
+256 LSNGGSYATN

-280 NSNKYIKVGPYT
+280 NSNEYIKVGPYT
-292 MKYVNGKYLNEEI
+292 MKYVNGKYKDEKI

-329 IKVNKIITDDKIAN
+329 IKVEKIITNDNERN
-343 TKNFRPCEESDPVS
+343 TKNFKPCEESDPVS

-393 HFTWMEAKGEE
+393 HFTWMEAKGEK
-404 CVKNGISYQISEGSL
+404 CVKNGISYQISEDSL
-419 EKKNRITRLK
+419 KKSNGKTKLK
-429 PNKDKK
+429 PDANNK
-435 IKFEATFTQQLTEF
+435 IEFEATFTQQLTEF
-449 NGERELKEFTLDL
+449 NGERKLKEFTLDL

-471 GSYYVSIRKIGEGGK
+471 GSYSINMRKIDEKGD

-492 FLINGV
+492 FLINGLLTYV
-498 SYGTNEDGYI
+498 SDKDGYI
-508 ENEDGDIL
+508 L
-516 MEQLIN
+516 RSHQVIN

-570 SSNSNAK
+570 SANSNAK
-577 VTFNKENK
+577 VTFNKENQ

-594 EKPDPNNPN
+594 KANPD

-614 KVDEQGK
+614 KVNEQGN

-648 VISGQTPIL
+648 VISGQTPRL

-662 EEDHFKIEEIEA
+662 GEDHFKIEEIEA

-713 PEGVTIELNGRGEIS
+713 PEGVTIEINGRGEIS

-733 QKDIKLISI
+733 QKNIKLISI

-905 KTNSK
+905 KANSK

-977 KKTSKGVAYVQDKIQ
+977 KKTSKGVTYVQDKIQ

-1033 GHYPNEAEKV
+1033 RHYPNEAEKV
-1043 RIYRSIVGDMNDDEA
+1043 RIYRSIVGDMNDNEA

-1118 DVVEVTTTSNGNSL
+1118 DVVEVTTTNTKNGNSDK
-1132 TTPFNSKE
+1132 TVFNGKTY
-1140 KALYY
+1140 ALDS
-1145 IKDYMN
+1145 IKDYIN
-1151 DYTNAIKENNGKINL
+1151 DYTNAIKDNNGKINL

-1219 LSQSLETQII
+1219 LSQSLETQIT

-1254 NDKSSA
+1254 KDKSSA

-1351 TVAGLIDVNSTPGN
+1351 TVAGLVDVNSTPGN

-1389 LTIDDGD
+1389 LTITD
-1396 DPTPPDS
+1396 DPTPPDH
-1403 DTPPDSN
+1403 N

-1425 DAKTGKA
+1425 DAKTEKA

-1437 IRDSGEKR
+1437 IRDSGEKG
-1445 IAGVKVALCT
+1445 IAGVKVALCKKYERNDST
-1455 REDKINDQLS
+1455 QQAAGDEKLGWIKEYNDK
-1465 TGEKQV
+1465 
-1471 DWIQRYNEKNY
+1471 RYNKEYIYKSVADEY
-1482 NKYTYKVV
+1482 TTGKDGKYSFEV
-1490 KEETTDQNGEY
+1490 KE
-1501 SFKDVEKGDYYVL
+1501 SGDYYVL

-1524 LTNNKENETN
+1524 LTNDEDNETN

-1560 FENGYDIE
+1560 FKNGYDIE

-1652 RRGGEKI
+1652 RKNGEKI

-1694 DATQTAEAKGNEIKN
+1694 DATQTAEATKGNETKN

-1747 QINKLNDYVEY
+1747 QINELNDYVEY

-1767 RTNSENKVESKAK
+1767 RTNSGIKVESKAK

-1789 MQFNKTQSGDWNSIT
+1789 MQFNKTQSGDWNAIT

-1843 EADNINNKYS
+1843 EADNINNA
-1853 NKGYLD
+1853 
-1859 NEYLNNNML
+1859 YLNNNML
-1868 TISQLITKEGAQGGY
+1868 TISQLITKESAQGGY

-1892 ENAVGRRMKTSIV
+1892 ENAVGRRMETSIV

-1913 PVENDEAKAENVAV
+1913 PVENDEAKAEDVAV

-1937 YYILTIV
+1937 YYVLTIV

>member
-56 WENETDFE
+56 WGNETGFE
-64 VNREEIQ
+64 VDPDNIQ
-71 GGGFQVPKIEGRAIY
+71 GNGFEVPKVEGRAIY
-86 CTERDVTL
+86 CTERGVTL
-94 AMTSAMWRGESNEY
+94 AMNSNMYRGTNKAYS
-108 TYYWSTPKVENIFN
+108 YYNWGPKIVSNIFD
-122 PANVDKEG
+122 PANG
-130 RIWSKEL
+130 MWSKTL
-137 SKNEIDAINS
+137 TDDEIEAINNVK
-147 TGDFVNSLDSAI
+147 DFGLLATI

-198 WMLQITGGINVDNAE
+198 WMLIDGGVNTENAE
-213 TIIAKLKLDGS
+213 TIIERLDIDGG

-239 YNEAIKYGKFK
+239 YYEAIAYGKFK

-266 LTDVDNITSEYYTS
+266 LTDVDNITSEYYTNDS
-280 NSNKYIKVGPYT
+280 NEKYIKVGPYT
-292 MKYVNGKYLNEEI
+292 MKYVNGKYKDEKI

-329 IKVNKIITDDKIAN
+329 IKVNKIITDDEVNN
-343 TKNFRPCEESDPVS
+343 TKNFKPCEESDPVS

-362 HTTDFMRPSSEKEFY
+362 HTDKKMRPSSEKEFY

-393 HFTWMEAKGEE
+393 HFTWMEAKGEK
-404 CVKNGISYQISEGSL
+404 CVKNGISYKISEDSL
-419 EKKNRITRLK
+419 
-429 PNKDKK
+429 KK
-435 IKFEATFTQQLTEF
+435 INRKTKLNPDANKKIEFEATFTQQLTEF
-449 NGERELKEFTLDL
+449 NGERKLKEFTLDL

-1145 IKDYMN
+1145 IKNYMN

-1389 LTIDDGD
+1389 LTITD
-1396 DPTPPDS
+1396 DPTPPDP
-1403 DTPPDSN
+1403 DTPPDPN

-1501 SFKDVEKGDYYVL
+1501 SFKDVKKGDYYVL
-1514 FGYGLDDATV
+1514 FGYGLDDATI

-1548 GQDYKSTIFQAG
+1548 GQDYKSTIFQANL
-1560 FENGYDIE
+1560 ENGEYDLEEIKE
-1568 NVDYDKSLNEA
+1568 YDKNLNDKY
-1579 HVSKAIDDW
+1579 VSDAIDDW
-1588 ARVEEVN
+1588 DRVKEVN
-1595 KYSKI
+1595 EYSKI

-1641 IAKTQK
+1641 IAKTP
-1647 IKIEG
+1647 KIEVTEVK
-1652 RRGGEKI
+1652 GGERI
-1659 ENVDLGL
+1659 PNVDLGL

-1694 DATQTAEAKGNEIKN
+1694 DATQTAEATKN
-1709 VIWKSNRSTT
+1709 VIWKSNRIAT

-1747 QINKLNDYVEY
+1747 QINEKNDDYVEY

-1767 RTNSENKVESKAK
+1767 RTNSGIKVESKAK

-1843 EADNINNKYS
+1843 EANNIN
-1853 NKGYLD
+1853 
-1859 NEYLNNNML
+1859 NEYLNHNML

-1892 ENAVGRRMKTSIV
+1892 ENAVGRRMETSIV
-1905 GNFNPAND
+1905 GNFNPANN
-1913 PVENDEAKAENVAV
+1913 PVENDEAKAEDVAV

>member
-56 WENETDFE
+56 WGNETGFE
-64 VNREEIQ
+64 VDPDNIQSNGFEI
-71 GGGFQVPKIEGRAIY
+71 PKVEGRAIY
-86 CTERDVTL
+86 CTDRDVTL
-94 AMTSAMWRGESNEY
+94 AMTSAMWRGESSAY
-108 TYYWSTPKVENIFN
+108 TYYWSTPKVEDIFN
-122 PANVDKEG
+122 PANG
-130 RIWSKEL
+130 NLWSRKL
-137 SKNEIDAINS
+137 TDTEIRAINN
-147 TGDFVNSLDSAI
+147 VNNFGLPATI

-173 ISADKAYVITADP
+173 ISADKAYIITADP

-198 WMLQITGGINVDNAE
+198 WMLPITCGINVDNAE

-239 YNEAIKYGKFK
+239 YNEAKAYGRFK
-250 ERVNNA
+250 NRVNEA
-256 LSNDGNYATN
+256 LSNGGSYATN

-280 NSNKYIKVGPYT
+280 NSNEYIKVGPYT
-292 MKYVNGKYLNEEI
+292 MKYVNGKYKDEKI

-329 IKVNKIITDDKIAN
+329 IKVEKIITDDNERN
-343 TKNFRPCEESDPVS
+343 TKNFKPCEESDPVS

-383 ELEADAKLYA
+383 ELEDDAKLYA
-393 HFTWMEAKGEE
+393 HFTWMEAKGKK
-404 CVKNGISYQISEGSL
+404 CVKNGISYQISRDSL
-419 EKKNRITRLK
+419 KKSNGKTKLK
-429 PNKDKK
+429 PDANKK
-435 IKFEATFTQQLTEF
+435 IEFEATFTQQLTEF
-449 NGERELKEFTLDL
+449 NGERKLKEFTLDL

-471 GSYYVSIRKIGEGGK
+471 GSYSINMRKIDEKGD

-492 FLINGV
+492 FLINGLLTYV
-498 SYGTNEDGYI
+498 SDKDGYI
-508 ENEDGDIL
+508 L
-516 MEQLIN
+516 RSHQVIN

-535 APEGYITQPLKIVF
+535 TPEGYITQPLKIVF

-570 SSNSNAK
+570 SANSNAK
-577 VTFNKENK
+577 VTFNKENQ

-594 EKPDPNNPN
+594 KANPENPD

-614 KVDEQGK
+614 KVNEQGN

-648 VISGQTPIL
+648 VISGQIPIL

-662 EEDHFKIEEIEA
+662 GEDHFKIEEIEA

-905 KTNSK
+905 KANSK
-910 ASELETNTG
+910 ASEFETNTG

-1033 GHYPNEAEKV
+1033 RHYPNEAEKV
-1043 RIYRSIVGDMNDDEA
+1043 RIYRSIVGDMNDNEA

-1118 DVVEVTTTSNGNSL
+1118 DVVEVTTTNTKNGNSDK
-1132 TTPFNSKE
+1132 TVFNGKTY
-1140 KALYY
+1140 ALDS
-1145 IKDYMN
+1145 IKDYIN
-1151 DYTNAIKENNGKINL
+1151 DYTNAIKDNNGKINL

-1219 LSQSLETQII
+1219 LSQSLETQIT

-1351 TVAGLIDVNSTPGN
+1351 TVAGLVDVNSTPGN
-1365 LETIE
+1365 LETME

-1389 LTIDDGD
+1389 LTITDDGD
-1396 DPTPPDS
+1396 DPTPPDN
-1403 DTPPDSN
+1403 PNNP

-1416 NIISGCVWE
+1416 NTISGCVWE
-1425 DAKTGKA
+1425 DNNK
-1432 SLGNG
+1432 NG
-1437 IRDSGEKR
+1437 IRDSGEEK

-1455 REDKINDQLS
+1455 RINDQLG

-1501 SFKDVEKGDYYVL
+1501 SFKDVEKGYYYVL

-1548 GQDYKSTIFQAG
+1548 GQDYKSTIFQANL
-1560 FENGYDIE
+1560 ENGEYDLEKIKE
-1568 NVDYDKSLNEA
+1568 YDKNLNDKY
-1579 HVSKAIDDW
+1579 VSDAIDDW
-1588 ARVEEVN
+1588 ERVKEVN
-1595 KYSKI
+1595 EYSKI

-1626 LMGRLVDE
+1626 LMGKLVDE

-1641 IAKTQK
+1641 IAKTP
-1647 IKIEG
+1647 KIEVKEVE
-1652 RRGGEKI
+1652 GGERI
-1659 ENVDLGL
+1659 PNVDLGL
-1666 VERPITQLQITNNV
+1666 VERPKTQLQITNNV

-1694 DATQTAEAKGNEIKN
+1694 DATQTAEATKGNETKN
-1709 VIWKSNRSTT
+1709 VIWKSNRSAT

-1747 QINKLNDYVEY
+1747 QINELNDYVEY

-1789 MQFNKTQSGDWNSIT
+1789 MQLNETGNWKTTNIDT
-1804 DINEIIP
+1804 IID
-1811 AEEKDGENINN
+1811 K
-1822 NLVNYRLKD
+1822 NLVNDKLKD

-1843 EADNINNKYS
+1843 EADNINNA
-1853 NKGYLD
+1853 
-1859 NEYLNNNML
+1859 YLNNNML
-1868 TISQLITKEGAQGGY
+1868 TISQLITKESAQGGY

-1892 ENAVGRRMKTSIV
+1892 ENAVGRRMETSIV

-1913 PVENDEAKAENVAV
+1913 PVENDEAKAEDVTV

>member
-34 AETNYKEIY
+34 AETNYKEVY

-56 WENETDFE
+56 WGNETGFE
-64 VNREEIQ
+64 VDPDNIQ
-71 GGGFQVPKIEGRAIY
+71 SNGFEVPKVEGRAIY
-86 CTERDVTL
+86 CTERGVTL
-94 AMTSAMWRGESNEY
+94 AMNSNMYRGTNKAYS
-108 TYYWSTPKVENIFN
+108 YYNWGPKIVSNIFD
-122 PANVDKEG
+122 PANG
-130 RIWSKEL
+130 MWSKTL
-137 SKNEIDAINS
+137 TDDEIEAINNVK
-147 TGDFVNSLDSAI
+147 DFGLLATI

-198 WMLQITGGINVDNAE
+198 WMLIDGGVNTENAE
-213 TIIAKLKLDGS
+213 TIIERLDIDGG
-224 KAEFVRSDIEAIKQL
+224 KAQFVRDNVDAIKQL
-239 YNEAIKYGKFK
+239 YYEAIAYGKFK

-266 LTDVDNITSEYYTS
+266 LTDVDNITSEYYPS
-280 NSNKYIKVGPYT
+280 NSKEYIKVGPYT
-292 MKYVNGKYLNEEI
+292 MKYVNGKYKDEKI

-329 IKVNKIITDDKIAN
+329 IKVNKIITDDEVNN
-343 TKNFRPCEESDPVS
+343 TKNFKPCEESDPVS

-362 HTTDFMRPSSEKEFY
+362 HTKTAMKPSSEKEFY

-393 HFTWMEAKGEE
+393 HFTWMEAKGEK
-404 CVKNGISYQISEGSL
+404 CVKNGISYQISEDSL
-419 EKKNRITRLK
+419 KKSNGKTKLK
-429 PNKDKK
+429 PDANKK
-435 IKFEATFTQQLTEF
+435 IEFEATFTQQLTEF
-449 NGERELKEFTLDL
+449 NGERKLKEFTLDL

-471 GSYYVSIRKIGEGGK
+471 GSYSINMRKIYEDENGVEH

-492 FLINGV
+492 FLINGLLTYV
-498 SYGTNEDGYI
+498 SDEDGYI
-508 ENEDGDIL
+508 LRGQQI
-516 MEQLIN
+516 IN
-522 ASGTETWTVEEKS
+522 ASGTETWTVEEKI
-535 APEGYITQPLKIVF
+535 APAGYIVQPLKIVF

-570 SSNSNAK
+570 SSNSNAE
-577 VTFNKENK
+577 VTFNKEDQ
-585 TITVQIKNI
+585 TITVKIKNI
-594 EKPDPNNPN
+594 KNPN
-603 DLLDTYEIKAK
+603 PDNPDDLLNTYKIKAK
-614 KVDEQGK
+614 KVDEQGN
-621 GLAGAKFNITWPTGK
+621 GLAGAKFKITWPTGK

-648 VISGQTPIL
+648 VISGQTPTL
-657 GLNSE
+657 LLNSE
-662 EEDHFKIEEIEA
+662 GEDHFKIEEIEA

-705 TGIINVNA
+705 TIVNVNT
-713 PEGVTIELNGRGEIS
+713 PEGVIIGLSGSGEIS
-728 IVIPN
+728 IVISN
-733 QKDIKLISI
+733 QKDIPLISI

-789 MPADSVTNIY
+789 MPDDSVTNIY

-905 KTNSK
+905 KANSK

-992 LVDGYKYNKYGTLDY
+992 LVDGYKYNQYGTLDY

-1151 DYTNAIKENNGKINL
+1151 GYTNAIKENNGKINL

-1219 LSQSLETQII
+1219 LSQSLETQIT

-1306 ALQGFEGYINIGEKT
+1306 ALQGFGGYINIGEKN

-1351 TVAGLIDVNSTPGN
+1351 TVAGLVDVNSTPGN

-1403 DTPPDSN
+1403 N

-1416 NIISGCVWE
+1416 NIIDGCVWE
-1425 DAKTGKA
+1425 DNNK
-1432 SLGNG
+1432 NG
-1437 IRDSGEKR
+1437 IRDLGEEK

-1514 FGYGLDDATV
+1514 FGYGLDDATI

-1548 GQDYKSTIFQAG
+1548 GQDYKSTIFQANL
-1560 FENGYDIE
+1560 ENGEYDLEKIKE
-1568 NVDYDKSLNEA
+1568 YDKNLNDKY
-1579 HVSKAIDDW
+1579 VSDAIDDW
-1588 ARVEEVN
+1588 GRVKEVN
-1595 KYSKI
+1595 EYSKI

-1641 IAKTQK
+1641 IAKTP
-1647 IKIEG
+1647 KIEVTEVK
-1652 RRGGEKI
+1652 GGERI
-1659 ENVDLGL
+1659 PNVDLGL

-1694 DATQTAEAKGNEIKN
+1694 DATQTAEATKN
-1709 VIWKSNRSTT
+1709 VIWKSNRIAT

-1747 QINKLNDYVEY
+1747 QINEKNDDYVEY

-1767 RTNSENKVESKAK
+1767 RTNSGIKVESKAK

-1843 EADNINNKYS
+1843 EANNIN
-1853 NKGYLD
+1853 
-1859 NEYLNNNML
+1859 NEYLNHNML

-1892 ENAVGRRMKTSIV
+1892 ENAVGRRMETSIV
-1905 GNFNPAND
+1905 GNFNPANN
-1913 PVENDEAKAENVAV
+1913 PVENDEAKAEDVAV

>member
-56 WENETDFE
+56 WGNETGFE
-64 VNREEIQ
+64 VDPDNIQ
-71 GGGFQVPKIEGRAIY
+71 SNGFEVPKVEGRAIY
-86 CTERDVTL
+86 CTQRDVTL
-94 AMTSAMWRGESNEY
+94 AMTSAMWRGESSAY
-108 TYYWSTPKVENIFN
+108 TYYWSTPKVEDIFN
-122 PANVDKEG
+122 PANG
-130 RIWSKEL
+130 NLWSREL
-137 SKNEIDAINS
+137 TDTEIRAINN
-147 TGDFVNSLDSAI
+147 VNNFGLPATI

-224 KAEFVRSDIEAIKQL
+224 KAEFVRNDIEAIKQL
-239 YNEAIKYGKFK
+239 YNEAKAYGRFK
-250 ERVNNA
+250 NGVNKA
-256 LSNDGNYATN
+256 LSNGGSYATN

-280 NSNKYIKVGPYT
+280 NSNEYIKVGPYT
-292 MKYVNGKYLNEEI
+292 MKYVNGKYKDEKI

-329 IKVNKIITDDKIAN
+329 IKVEKIITNDNERN
-343 TKNFRPCEESDPVS
+343 TKNFKPCEESDPVS

-383 ELEADAKLYA
+383 ELEDDAKLYA
-393 HFTWMEAKGEE
+393 HFTWMEAKGEK
-404 CVKNGISYQISEGSL
+404 CVKNGISYQISKDSL
-419 EKKNRITRLK
+419 KKSNGKTKLK
-429 PNKDKK
+429 PDANKK
-435 IKFEATFTQQLTEF
+435 IEFEATFTQQLTEF
-449 NGERELKEFTLDL
+449 NGERKLKEFTLDL

-471 GSYYVSIRKIGEGGK
+471 GSYSINMRKIDEKGD

-492 FLINGV
+492 FLINGLLTYV
-498 SYGTNEDGYI
+498 SDKDGYI
-508 ENEDGDIL
+508 L
-516 MEQLIN
+516 RSHQVIN

-535 APEGYITQPLKIVF
+535 TPEGYITQPLKIVF

-570 SSNSNAK
+570 SANSNAK
-577 VTFNKENK
+577 VTFNKENQ

-594 EKPDPNNPN
+594 KANPENPD

-614 KVDEQGK
+614 KVNEQGN

-648 VISGQTPIL
+648 VISGQIPIL

-662 EEDHFKIEEIEA
+662 GEDHFKIEEIEA

-875 GSTGGKN
+875 GNTGGKN

-905 KTNSK
+905 KANSK
-910 ASELETNTG
+910 ASEYETNTG
-919 KNTIEGRQTFNNRF
+919 RITIEGRQTFNNRF

-992 LVDGYKYNKYGTLDY
+992 LVDGYKYNEYGTLDY

-1021 ISQKIKE
+1021 ISQKVKE

-1043 RIYRSIVGDMNDDEA
+1043 RIYRSIVGDMNDNEA

-1140 KALYY
+1140 KALYN

-1151 DYTNAIKENNGKINL
+1151 DYTNAIKDNNGKINL

-1219 LSQSLETQII
+1219 LSQSLETQIT

-1306 ALQGFEGYINIGEKT
+1306 ALQGFGGYINIGEKT

-1351 TVAGLIDVNSTPGN
+1351 TVAGLVDVNSTPGN

-1389 LTIDDGD
+1389 LTITD
-1396 DPTPPDS
+1396 DPTPPDP
-1403 DTPPDSN
+1403 DTPPDPN

-1501 SFKDVEKGDYYVL
+1501 SFKDVKKGDYYVL
-1514 FGYGLDDATV
+1514 FGYGLDDATI

-1548 GQDYKSTIFQAG
+1548 GQDYKSTIFQANL
-1560 FENGYDIE
+1560 ENGEYDLEKIKE
-1568 NVDYDKSLNEA
+1568 YDKNLNDKY
-1579 HVSKAIDDW
+1579 VSDAIDDW
-1588 ARVEEVN
+1588 ERVKEVN
-1595 KYSKI
+1595 EYFKI

-1641 IAKTQK
+1641 IAKTP
-1647 IKIEG
+1647 KIEVKEVK
-1652 RRGGEKI
+1652 GGERI
-1659 ENVDLGL
+1659 PNVDLGL

-1694 DATQTAEAKGNEIKN
+1694 DATQTAEATKGNEIKN
-1709 VIWKSNRSTT
+1709 VIWKSNRIAT

-1747 QINKLNDYVEY
+1747 QINEKNDDYVEY

-1789 MQFNKTQSGDWNSIT
+1789 MQLNETGNWKTTNIDT
-1804 DINEIIP
+1804 IID
-1811 AEEKDGENINN
+1811 K
-1822 NLVNYRLKD
+1822 NLVNDKLKD

-1843 EADNINNKYS
+1843 EADNINNA
-1853 NKGYLD
+1853 
-1859 NEYLNNNML
+1859 YLNNNML
-1868 TISQLITKEGAQGGY
+1868 TISQLITKESAQGGY

-1892 ENAVGRRMKTSIV
+1892 ENAVGRRMETSIV

-1913 PVENDEAKAENVAV
+1913 PVENDEAKAEDVTV

>member
-56 WENETDFE
+56 WGNETGFE
-64 VNREEIQ
+64 VDPDNLQ
-71 GGGFQVPKIEGRAIY
+71 SNGFEVPKVEGRAIY
-86 CTERDVTL
+86 CTERRVTL
-94 AMTSAMWRGESNEY
+94 AMNSNMYRGTNTAYS
-108 TYYWSTPKVENIFN
+108 YYNWGPKIVSNIFD
-122 PANVDKEG
+122 PANG
-130 RIWSKEL
+130 NLWSRKL
-137 SKNEIDAINS
+137 KDTEIRAINNVK
-147 TGDFVNSLDSAI
+147 DFGLLATI

-239 YNEAIKYGKFK
+239 YNEAKAYRRFK
-250 ERVNNA
+250 NGVNKA
-256 LSNDGNYATN
+256 LSNGGSYATN

-280 NSNKYIKVGPYT
+280 NSNEYIKVGPYT
-292 MKYVNGKYLNEEI
+292 MKYVNGKYKDEKI

-329 IKVNKIITDDKIAN
+329 IKVEKIITNDNERN
-343 TKNFRPCEESDPVS
+343 TKNFKPCEESDPVS

-393 HFTWMEAKGEE
+393 HFTWMEAKGEK
-404 CVKNGISYQISEGSL
+404 CVKNGISYKISKDSL
-419 EKKNRITRLK
+419 KKSNGKTELK
-429 PNKDKK
+429 PDANNKIEFK
-435 IKFEATFTQQLTEF
+435 ATFTQQLTEF
-449 NGERELKEFTLDL
+449 NGERKLKEFTLDL

-471 GSYYVSIRKIGEGGK
+471 GSYSINMRKIDEK
-486 GLEGAE
+486 G
-492 FLINGV
+492 
-498 SYGTNEDGYI
+498 D
-508 ENEDGDIL
+508 
-516 MEQLIN
+516 
-522 ASGTETWTVEEKS
+522 
-535 APEGYITQPLKIVF
+535 
-549 NVYKVYNS
+549 
-557 TTNTYEVDRIEIV
+557 
-570 SSNSNAK
+570 
-577 VTFNKENK
+577 
-585 TITVQIKNI
+585 
-594 EKPDPNNPN
+594 
-603 DLLDTYEIKAK
+603 
-614 KVDEQGK
+614 

-648 VISGQTPIL
+648 VISGQTPML

-662 EEDHFKIEEIEA
+662 GEDHFKIEEIEA

-691 EKLITI
+691 EKLITN

-713 PEGVTIELNGRGEIS
+713 PEGVTIEINGRGEIS

-733 QKDIKLISI
+733 QKNIKLISI

-789 MPADSVTNIY
+789 MPDDSVTNIY

-882 TGTGTNTGSGKNT
+882 TGTGTNTGSGKDT

-905 KTNSK
+905 KANSK
-910 ASELETNTG
+910 ASEFETNTG

-1033 GHYPNEAEKV
+1033 RHYPNEAEKV
-1043 RIYRSIVGDMNDDEA
+1043 RIYRSIVGDMNDNEA

-1140 KALYY
+1140 KALYNIKYY
-1145 IKDYMN
+1145 IN
-1151 DYTNAIKENNGKINL
+1151 DYTNAIKDNNGKINL

-1177 YINRLNAQYYYNKY
+1177 YIYRLNAQYYYNKY

-1219 LSQSLETQII
+1219 LSQSLETQIT

-1351 TVAGLIDVNSTPGN
+1351 TVAGLVDVNSTPGN

-1389 LTIDDGD
+1389 LTITD
-1396 DPTPPDS
+1396 DPTPPD
-1403 DTPPDSN
+1403 PN

-1501 SFKDVEKGDYYVL
+1501 SFKDVKKGDYYVL
-1514 FGYGLDDATV
+1514 FGYGLDDATI

-1548 GQDYKSTIFQAG
+1548 GQDYKSTIFQANL
-1560 FENGYDIE
+1560 ENGEYDLEKIKE
-1568 NVDYDKSLNEA
+1568 YDKNLNDKY
-1579 HVSKAIDDW
+1579 VSDAIDDW
-1588 ARVEEVN
+1588 ERVKEVN
-1595 KYSKI
+1595 EYSKI

-1641 IAKTQK
+1641 IAKTP
-1647 IKIEG
+1647 KIEVKEVKD
-1652 RRGGEKI
+1652 GERI
-1659 ENVDLGL
+1659 PNVDLGL

-1694 DATQTAEAKGNEIKN
+1694 DATQTAEATKGNETKN
-1709 VIWKSNRSTT
+1709 VIWKSNRSAT

-1734 LMYGATIQITYKM
+1734 LMYGATIQIMYKM
-1747 QINKLNDYVEY
+1747 QINELKNYVEY

-1767 RTNSENKVESKAK
+1767 STNSGIKVESKAK

-1789 MQFNKTQSGDWNSIT
+1789 MQL
-1804 DINEIIP
+1804 NEAGNWKNTNIDTIIS
-1811 AEEKDGENINN
+1811 N
-1822 NLVNYRLKD
+1822 NLVNDKLKD

-1843 EADNINNKYS
+1843 EADNINNA
-1853 NKGYLD
+1853 
-1859 NEYLNNNML
+1859 YLNNNML
-1868 TISQLITKEGAQGGY
+1868 TISQLITKESAQGGY

-1892 ENAVGRRMKTSIV
+1892 ENAVGRRMETSIV

-1913 PVENDEAKAENVAV
+1913 PVENDEAKAEDVAV

-1937 YYILTIV
+1937 YYVLTIV

>member
-26 NSINGIPD
+26 NSINGFPD

-56 WENETDFE
+56 WGNETGFE
-64 VNREEIQ
+64 VDPDNMQ
-71 GGGFQVPKIEGRAIY
+71 SNGFEVPKVEGRAIY
-86 CTERDVTL
+86 CTARRVTL
-94 AMTSAMWRGESNEY
+94 AMNSNMYRGTNTAYS
-108 TYYWSTPKVENIFN
+108 YYNWGPKIVSNIFD
-122 PANVDKEG
+122 PANG
-130 RIWSKEL
+130 NLWSREL
-137 SKNEIDAINS
+137 TDTEISAINNVK
-147 TGDFVNSLDSAI
+147 DFGLLATK

-198 WMLQITGGINVDNAE
+198 WMLPITSGINVDNAE

-239 YNEAIKYGKFK
+239 YNEAKAYRRFENG
-250 ERVNNA
+250 VNKA
-256 LSNDGNYATN
+256 LSNGGSYATN

-280 NSNKYIKVGPYT
+280 NSNEYIKVGPYT
-292 MKYVNGKYLNEEI
+292 MKYVNGKYKDEKI

-329 IKVNKIITDDKIAN
+329 IKVEKIITNDNERN

-383 ELEADAKLYA
+383 ELEDDAKLYA
-393 HFTWMEAKGEE
+393 HFTWMEAKGEK
-404 CVKNGISYQISEGSL
+404 CVKNGISYQISEDSL
-419 EKKNRITRLK
+419 NKSNGKTKLK
-429 PNKDKK
+429 PDANKK
-435 IKFEATFTQQLTEF
+435 IEFEATFTQQLTEF
-449 NGERELKEFTLDL
+449 NGERKLKEFTLDL

-471 GSYYVSIRKIGEGGK
+471 GSYSINMRKIDEKGD

-492 FLINGV
+492 FLINGLLTYV
-498 SYGTNEDGYI
+498 SDKDGYI
-508 ENEDGDIL
+508 L
-516 MEQLIN
+516 RSHQVIN

-577 VTFNKENK
+577 VTFNKENQ

-594 EKPDPNNPN
+594 KANPENPD
-603 DLLDTYEIKAK
+603 DLLDKYEIKAK
-614 KVDEQGK
+614 KVNEQGN

-648 VISGQTPIL
+648 VISGQTPML

-662 EEDHFKIEEIEA
+662 GEDHFKIEEIEA

-789 MPADSVTNIY
+789 MPDDSVTNIY

-905 KTNSK
+905 KANSK

-1043 RIYRSIVGDMNDDEA
+1043 RIYRSIVGDMNDNEA

-1118 DVVEVTTTSNGNSL
+1118 DVVEVTTTNTKNGNSDK
-1132 TTPFNSKE
+1132 TVFNGKTY
-1140 KALYY
+1140 ALDS
-1145 IKDYMN
+1145 IKDYIN
-1151 DYTNAIKENNGKINL
+1151 DYTNAIKDNNGKINL

-1219 LSQSLETQII
+1219 LSQSLETQIT

-1254 NDKSSA
+1254 KDKSSA

-1306 ALQGFEGYINIGEKT
+1306 ALQGFEGYVNIGEKT

-1351 TVAGLIDVNSTPGN
+1351 TVAGLVDVNSTPGN

-1389 LTIDDGD
+1389 LTITD
-1396 DPTPPDS
+1396 DPTPPDP
-1403 DTPPDSN
+1403 DTPPDPN

-1425 DAKTGKA
+1425 DNNK
-1432 SLGNG
+1432 NG
-1437 IRDSGEKR
+1437 IRDSGEEK

-1455 REDKINDQLS
+1455 RINDQLG

-1501 SFKDVEKGDYYVL
+1501 RFKDVEKGYYYVL

-1548 GQDYKSTIFQAG
+1548 GQDYKSTIFQANL
-1560 FENGYDIE
+1560 ENGEYDLEKIKE
-1568 NVDYDKSLNEA
+1568 YDKNLNDKY
-1579 HVSKAIDDW
+1579 VSDAIDDW
-1588 ARVEEVN
+1588 ERVKEVN
-1595 KYSKI
+1595 EYSKI

-1641 IAKTQK
+1641 IAKTP
-1647 IKIEG
+1647 KIEVTEVK
-1652 RRGGEKI
+1652 GGERI
-1659 ENVDLGL
+1659 PNVDLGL
-1666 VERPITQLQITNNV
+1666 VERPKTQLQITNNV

-1694 DATQTAEAKGNEIKN
+1694 DATQTAEATKGNETKN
-1709 VIWKSNRSTT
+1709 VIWKSNRSAT
-1719 KGITGGFIQLYLDEE
+1719 KGITGGLIHLYLDKE

-1747 QINKLNDYVEY
+1747 QINNLNDYVEY

-1843 EADNINNKYS
+1843 EADNINN
-1853 NKGYLD
+1853 D
-1859 NEYLNNNML
+1859 YLNKNML
-1868 TISQLITKEGAQGGY
+1868 TISQLITKESAQGGY

-1892 ENAVGRRMKTSIV
+1892 ENAVGRRMETSIV

-1913 PVENDEAKAENVAV
+1913 PVENDEAKAEDVAV

-1937 YYILTIV
+1937 YYVLTIV

>member
-56 WENETDFE
+56 WGNETGFE
-64 VNREEIQ
+64 VDPDNIQ
-71 GGGFQVPKIEGRAIY
+71 SNGFEVPKVEGRAIY
-86 CTERDVTL
+86 CTQRDVTL
-94 AMTSAMWRGESNEY
+94 AMTSAMWRGESSAY
-108 TYYWSTPKVENIFN
+108 TYYWSTPKVEDIFN
-122 PANVDKEG
+122 PANG
-130 RIWSKEL
+130 NLWSRKL
-137 SKNEIDAINS
+137 TDTEISAINNANNFGLPA
-147 TGDFVNSLDSAI
+147 TI

-198 WMLQITGGINVDNAE
+198 WMLIDGGVNTENAE
-213 TIIAKLKLDGS
+213 TIIERLDIDGG
-224 KAEFVRSDIEAIKQL
+224 KAQFVRDNVDAIKQL
-239 YNEAIKYGKFK
+239 YYEAIAYGKFK

-266 LTDVDNITSEYYTS
+266 LTDVDNITSEYYPS
-280 NSNKYIKVGPYT
+280 NSKEYIKVGPYT
-292 MKYVNGKYLNEEI
+292 MKYVNGKYKDEKI

-329 IKVNKIITDDKIAN
+329 IKVNKIITDDEVNN
-343 TKNFRPCEESDPVS
+343 TKNFKPCEESDPVS

-362 HTTDFMRPSSEKEFY
+362 HTKTAMKPSSEKEFY

-393 HFTWMEAKGEE
+393 HFTWMEAKGEK
-404 CVKNGISYQISEGSL
+404 CVKNGISYQISEDSL
-419 EKKNRITRLK
+419 KKSNGKTKLK
-429 PNKDKK
+429 PDANKK
-435 IKFEATFTQQLTEF
+435 IEFEATFTQQLTEF
-449 NGERELKEFTLDL
+449 NGERKLKEFTLDL

-471 GSYYVSIRKIGEGGK
+471 GSYSINMRKIYEDENGVEH
-486 GLEGAE
+486 GLKGAE
-492 FLINGV
+492 FLINGLLTYV
-498 SYGTNEDGYI
+498 SDEDGYI
-508 ENEDGDIL
+508 L
-516 MEQLIN
+516 RSHQVIN

-570 SSNSNAK
+570 SANSNAK
-577 VTFNKENK
+577 VTFNKENQ

-594 EKPDPNNPN
+594 KANPENPD

-614 KVDEQGK
+614 KVNEQGN

-648 VISGQTPIL
+648 VISGQIPIL

-662 EEDHFKIEEIEA
+662 GEDHFKIEEIEA

-875 GSTGGKN
+875 GNTGGKN

-905 KTNSK
+905 KANSK
-910 ASELETNTG
+910 ASEYETNTG
-919 KNTIEGRQTFNNRF
+919 RITIEGRQTFNNRF

-1021 ISQKIKE
+1021 ISQKVKE

-1043 RIYRSIVGDMNDDEA
+1043 RIYRSIVGDMNDNEA

-1140 KALYY
+1140 KALYN

-1151 DYTNAIKENNGKINL
+1151 DYTNAIKDNNGKINL

-1219 LSQSLETQII
+1219 LSQSLETQIT

-1351 TVAGLIDVNSTPGN
+1351 TVAGLVDVNSTPGN

-1389 LTIDDGD
+1389 LTITD
-1396 DPTPPDS
+1396 DPTPPDP
-1403 DTPPDSN
+1403 DTPPDPN
-1410 TPIDST
+1410 TPIDYT

-1501 SFKDVEKGDYYVL
+1501 SFKDVKKGDYYVL
-1514 FGYGLDDATV
+1514 FGYGLDDATI

-1548 GQDYKSTIFQAG
+1548 GQDYKSTIFQANL
-1560 FENGYDIE
+1560 ENGEYDLEKIKE
-1568 NVDYDKSLNEA
+1568 YDKNLNDKY
-1579 HVSKAIDDW
+1579 VSDAIDDW
-1588 ARVEEVN
+1588 ERVKEVN
-1595 KYSKI
+1595 EYSKI

-1641 IAKTQK
+1641 IAKTP
-1647 IKIEG
+1647 KIEVTEVK
-1652 RRGGEKI
+1652 GGERI
-1659 ENVDLGL
+1659 PNVDLGL

-1694 DATQTAEAKGNEIKN
+1694 DATQTAEATKGNEIKN
-1709 VIWKSNRSTT
+1709 VIWKSNRIAT

-1734 LMYGATIQITYKM
+1734 LMYGATIQIMYKM
-1747 QINKLNDYVEY
+1747 QINELKNYVEY

-1767 RTNSENKVESKAK
+1767 RTNSGIKVESKAK

-1789 MQFNKTQSGDWNSIT
+1789 MQFNKTQSGDWNTIT

-1811 AEEKDGENINN
+1811 AEEKDDENINN

-1843 EADNINNKYS
+1843 EADNINNKYL
-1853 NKGYLD
+1853 N

-1892 ENAVGRRMKTSIV
+1892 ENAVGRRMETSIV

-1937 YYILTIV
+1937 YYVLTIV

>member
-56 WENETDFE
+56 WGNETGFE
-64 VNREEIQ
+64 VDPDNLQ
-71 GGGFQVPKIEGRAIY
+71 SNGFEVPKVEGRAIY
-86 CTERDVTL
+86 CTERGVTL
-94 AMTSAMWRGESNEY
+94 AMNSNMYRGTNTAYS
-108 TYYWSTPKVENIFN
+108 YYNWGPKIVSNIFD
-122 PANVDKEG
+122 PANG
-130 RIWSKEL
+130 NLWSRKL
-137 SKNEIDAINS
+137 TDTEIRAINNVK
-147 TGDFVNSLDSAI
+147 DFGLLATI

-239 YNEAIKYGKFK
+239 YNEAKAYRRFK
-250 ERVNNA
+250 NGVNKA
-256 LSNDGNYATN
+256 LSNGGSYATN

-280 NSNKYIKVGPYT
+280 NSNEYIKVGPYT
-292 MKYVNGKYLNEEI
+292 MKYVNGKYKDEKI

-329 IKVNKIITDDKIAN
+329 IKVEKIITNDNERN
-343 TKNFRPCEESDPVS
+343 TKNFKPCEESDPVS

-393 HFTWMEAKGEE
+393 HFTWMEAKGEK
-404 CVKNGISYQISEGSL
+404 CVKNGISYQISEDSL
-419 EKKNRITRLK
+419 KKSNGKTKLK
-429 PNKDKK
+429 PDANNK
-435 IKFEATFTQQLTEF
+435 IEFEATFTQQLTEF
-449 NGERELKEFTLDL
+449 NGERKLKEFTLDL

-471 GSYYVSIRKIGEGGK
+471 GSYSINMRKIDEKGD

-492 FLINGV
+492 FLINGLLTYV
-498 SYGTNEDGYI
+498 SDKDGYI
-508 ENEDGDIL
+508 L
-516 MEQLIN
+516 RSHQVIN

-570 SSNSNAK
+570 SANSNAK
-577 VTFNKENK
+577 VTFNKENQ

-594 EKPDPNNPN
+594 KANPD

-614 KVDEQGK
+614 KVNEQGN

-648 VISGQTPIL
+648 VISGQTPML

-662 EEDHFKIEEIEA
+662 GEDHFKIEEIEA

-713 PEGVTIELNGRGEIS
+713 PEGVTIEINGRGEIS

-733 QKDIKLISI
+733 QKNIKLISI

-875 GSTGGKN
+875 GSAGGKN

-905 KTNSK
+905 KANSK

-977 KKTSKGVAYVQDKIQ
+977 KKTSKGVTYVQDKIQ

-1033 GHYPNEAEKV
+1033 RHYPNEAEKV
-1043 RIYRSIVGDMNDDEA
+1043 RIYRSIVGDMNDNEA

-1118 DVVEVTTTSNGNSL
+1118 DVVEVTTTNTKNGNSDK
-1132 TTPFNSKE
+1132 TVFNGKTY
-1140 KALYY
+1140 ALDS
-1145 IKDYMN
+1145 IKDYIN
-1151 DYTNAIKENNGKINL
+1151 DYTNAIKDNNGKINL

-1219 LSQSLETQII
+1219 LSQSLETQIT

-1254 NDKSSA
+1254 KDKSSA

-1351 TVAGLIDVNSTPGN
+1351 TVAGLVDVNSTPGN

-1389 LTIDDGD
+1389 LTITD
-1396 DPTPPDS
+1396 DPTPPDH
-1403 DTPPDSN
+1403 N

-1425 DAKTGKA
+1425 DAKTEKA

-1437 IRDSGEKR
+1437 IRDSGEKG
-1445 IAGVKVALCT
+1445 IAGVKVALCKKYERNDST
-1455 REDKINDQLS
+1455 QQAAGDEKLGWIKEYNDK
-1465 TGEKQV
+1465 
-1471 DWIQRYNEKNY
+1471 RYNKEYIYKSVADEY
-1482 NKYTYKVV
+1482 TTGKDGKYSFEV
-1490 KEETTDQNGEY
+1490 KE
-1501 SFKDVEKGDYYVL
+1501 SGDYYVL

-1524 LTNNKENETN
+1524 LTNDEDNETN

-1652 RRGGEKI
+1652 RKNGEKI

-1694 DATQTAEAKGNEIKN
+1694 DATQTAEATKGNETKN

-1747 QINKLNDYVEY
+1747 QINELNDYVEY

-1767 RTNSENKVESKAK
+1767 RTNSGIKVESKAK

-1789 MQFNKTQSGDWNSIT
+1789 MQFNKTQSGDWNAIT

-1843 EADNINNKYS
+1843 EADNINNA
-1853 NKGYLD
+1853 
-1859 NEYLNNNML
+1859 YLNNNML
-1868 TISQLITKEGAQGGY
+1868 TISQLITKESAQGGY

-1892 ENAVGRRMKTSIV
+1892 ENAVGRRMETSIV

-1913 PVENDEAKAENVAV
+1913 PVENDEAKAEDVAV

-1937 YYILTIV
+1937 YYVLTIV

>member
-34 AETNYKEIY
+34 AETNYKEVY

-56 WENETDFE
+56 WGNETGFE
-64 VNREEIQ
+64 VDPDNIQ
-71 GGGFQVPKIEGRAIY
+71 SNGFEVPKVEGRAIY
-86 CTERDVTL
+86 CTQRDVTL
-94 AMTSAMWRGESNEY
+94 AMTSAMWRGESSAY
-108 TYYWSTPKVENIFN
+108 TYYWSTPKVEDIFN
-122 PANVDKEG
+122 PANG
-130 RIWSKEL
+130 NLWSRKL
-137 SKNEIDAINS
+137 TDTEIRAINN
-147 TGDFVNSLDSAI
+147 VNNFGLPATI

-239 YNEAIKYGKFK
+239 YNEAKAYGRFK
-250 ERVNNA
+250 NGVNKA
-256 LSNDGNYATN
+256 LSNGGSYATN

-280 NSNKYIKVGPYT
+280 NSNEYIKVGPYT
-292 MKYVNGKYLNEEI
+292 MKYVNGKYKDEKI

-329 IKVNKIITDDKIAN
+329 IKVEKIITNDNERN
-343 TKNFRPCEESDPVS
+343 TKNFKPCEESDPVS

-383 ELEADAKLYA
+383 ELEDDAKLYA
-393 HFTWMEAKGEE
+393 HFTWMEAKGEK
-404 CVKNGISYQISEGSL
+404 CVKNGISYQISEDSL
-419 EKKNRITRLK
+419 KKSNGKTKLK
-429 PNKDKK
+429 PDANKK
-435 IKFEATFTQQLTEF
+435 IEFEATFTQQLTEF
-449 NGERELKEFTLDL
+449 NGERKLKEFTLDL

-471 GSYYVSIRKIGEGGK
+471 GSYSINMRKIDEKGD

-492 FLINGV
+492 FLINGLLTYV
-498 SYGTNEDGYI
+498 SDKDGYI
-508 ENEDGDIL
+508 L
-516 MEQLIN
+516 RSHQVIN

-535 APEGYITQPLKIVF
+535 TPEGYITQPLKIVF

-570 SSNSNAK
+570 SANSNAK
-577 VTFNKENK
+577 VTFNKENQ

-594 EKPDPNNPN
+594 KANPENPD

-614 KVDEQGK
+614 KVNEQGN

-648 VISGQTPIL
+648 VISGQIPIL

-662 EEDHFKIEEIEA
+662 GEDHFKIEEIEA

-875 GSTGGKN
+875 GNTGGKN

-905 KTNSK
+905 KANSK
-910 ASELETNTG
+910 ASEYETNTG
-919 KNTIEGRQTFNNRF
+919 RITIEGRQTFNNRF

-1021 ISQKIKE
+1021 ISQKVKE

-1043 RIYRSIVGDMNDDEA
+1043 RIYRSIVGDMNDNEA

-1140 KALYY
+1140 KALYN

-1151 DYTNAIKENNGKINL
+1151 DYTNAIKDNNGKINL

-1219 LSQSLETQII
+1219 LSQSLETQIT

-1351 TVAGLIDVNSTPGN
+1351 TVAGLVDVNSTPGN

-1389 LTIDDGD
+1389 LTITD
-1396 DPTPPDS
+1396 DPTPPDP
-1403 DTPPDSN
+1403 DTPPDPN

-1501 SFKDVEKGDYYVL
+1501 SFKDVKKGDYYVL
-1514 FGYGLDDATV
+1514 FGYGLDDATI

-1534 KILGKTGSNTKSYN
+1534 KILEKTGSNTKSYN
-1548 GQDYKSTIFQAG
+1548 GQDYKSTIFQANL
-1560 FENGYDIE
+1560 ENGEYDLEKIKE
-1568 NVDYDKSLNEA
+1568 YDKNLNDKY
-1579 HVSKAIDDW
+1579 VSDAIDDW
-1588 ARVEEVN
+1588 ERVKEVN
-1595 KYSKI
+1595 EYSKI

-1605 AEVLAS
+1605 AEV
-1611 PTKVPTYLGEQYGSD
+1611 
-1626 LMGRLVDE
+1626 LVDE

-1641 IAKTQK
+1641 IAKTP
-1647 IKIEG
+1647 KIEVKEVK
-1652 RRGGEKI
+1652 GGERI
-1659 ENVDLGL
+1659 PNVDLGL

-1694 DATQTAEAKGNEIKN
+1694 DATQTAEATKGNEIKN
-1709 VIWKSNRSTT
+1709 VIWKSNRIAT

-1747 QINKLNDYVEY
+1747 QINEKNDDYVEY

-1767 RTNSENKVESKAK
+1767 RTNSGIKVESKAK

-1843 EADNINNKYS
+1843 EANNIN
-1853 NKGYLD
+1853 
-1859 NEYLNNNML
+1859 NEYLNHNML

-1892 ENAVGRRMKTSIV
+1892 ENAVGRRMETSIV

-1937 YYILTIV
+1937 YYVLTIV

>member
-34 AETNYKEIY
+34 AETNYKEVY

-56 WENETDFE
+56 WGNETGFE
-64 VNREEIQ
+64 VDPDNIQ
-71 GGGFQVPKIEGRAIY
+71 SNGFEVPKVEGRAIY
-86 CTERDVTL
+86 CTERGVTL
-94 AMTSAMWRGESNEY
+94 AMNSNMYRGTNKAYS
-108 TYYWSTPKVENIFN
+108 YYNWGPKIVSNIFD
-122 PANVDKEG
+122 PANG
-130 RIWSKEL
+130 MWSKTL
-137 SKNEIDAINS
+137 TDDEIEAINNVK
-147 TGDFVNSLDSAI
+147 DFGLLATI

-198 WMLQITGGINVDNAE
+198 WMLIDGGVNTENAE
-213 TIIAKLKLDGS
+213 TIIERLDIDGG
-224 KAEFVRSDIEAIKQL
+224 KAQFVRDNVDAIKQL
-239 YNEAIKYGKFK
+239 YYEAIAYGKFK

-266 LTDVDNITSEYYTS
+266 LTDVDNITSEYYPS
-280 NSNKYIKVGPYT
+280 NSKEYIKVGPYT
-292 MKYVNGKYLNEEI
+292 MKYVNGKYKDEKI

-329 IKVNKIITDDKIAN
+329 IKVNKIITDDEVNN
-343 TKNFRPCEESDPVS
+343 TKNFKPCEESDPVS

-362 HTTDFMRPSSEKEFY
+362 HTKTAMKPSSEKEFY

-393 HFTWMEAKGEE
+393 HFTWMEAKGEK
-404 CVKNGISYQISEGSL
+404 CVKNGISYQISEDSL
-419 EKKNRITRLK
+419 KKSNGKTKLK
-429 PNKDKK
+429 PDANKK
-435 IKFEATFTQQLTEF
+435 IEFEATFTQQLTEF
-449 NGERELKEFTLDL
+449 NGERKLKEFTLDL

-471 GSYYVSIRKIGEGGK
+471 GSYSINMRKIYEDENGVEH

-492 FLINGV
+492 FLINGLLTYV
-498 SYGTNEDGYI
+498 SDEDGYI
-508 ENEDGDIL
+508 LRGQQI
-516 MEQLIN
+516 IN
-522 ASGTETWTVEEKS
+522 ASGTETWTVEEKI
-535 APEGYITQPLKIVF
+535 APAGYIVQPLKIVF

-570 SSNSNAK
+570 SSNSNAE
-577 VTFNKENK
+577 VTFNKEDQ
-585 TITVQIKNI
+585 TITVKIKNI
-594 EKPDPNNPN
+594 KNPN
-603 DLLDTYEIKAK
+603 PDNPDDLLNTYKIKAK
-614 KVDEQGK
+614 KVDEQGN
-621 GLAGAKFNITWPTGK
+621 GLAGAKFKITWPTGK

-648 VISGQTPIL
+648 VISGQTPTL
-657 GLNSE
+657 LLNSE
-662 EEDHFKIEEIEA
+662 GEDHFKIEEIEA

-705 TGIINVNA
+705 TIVNVNT
-713 PEGVTIELNGRGEIS
+713 PEGVIIGLSGSGEIS
-728 IVIPN
+728 IVISN
-733 QKDIKLISI
+733 QKDIPLISI

-789 MPADSVTNIY
+789 MPDDSVTNIY

-905 KTNSK
+905 KANSK

-992 LVDGYKYNKYGTLDY
+992 LVDGYKYNQYGTLDY

-1219 LSQSLETQII
+1219 LSQSLETQIT

-1306 ALQGFEGYINIGEKT
+1306 ALQGFGGYINIGEKN

-1351 TVAGLIDVNSTPGN
+1351 TVAGLVDVNSTPGN

-1403 DTPPDSN
+1403 N

-1416 NIISGCVWE
+1416 NIIDGCVWE
-1425 DAKTGKA
+1425 DNNK
-1432 SLGNG
+1432 NG
-1437 IRDSGEKR
+1437 IRDLGEEK

-1514 FGYGLDDATV
+1514 FGYGLDDATI

-1548 GQDYKSTIFQAG
+1548 GQDYKSTIFQANL
-1560 FENGYDIE
+1560 ENGEYDLEKIKE
-1568 NVDYDKSLNEA
+1568 YDKNLNDKY
-1579 HVSKAIDDW
+1579 VSDAIDDW
-1588 ARVEEVN
+1588 GRVKEVN
-1595 KYSKI
+1595 EYSKI

-1641 IAKTQK
+1641 IAKTP
-1647 IKIEG
+1647 KIEVTEVKD
-1652 RRGGEKI
+1652 GERI
-1659 ENVDLGL
+1659 PNVDLGL

-1694 DATQTAEAKGNEIKN
+1694 DATQTAEATKN
-1709 VIWKSNRSTT
+1709 VIWKSNRIAT

-1747 QINKLNDYVEY
+1747 QINEKNDDYVEY

-1767 RTNSENKVESKAK
+1767 RTNSGIKVESKAK

-1843 EADNINNKYS
+1843 EANNIN
-1853 NKGYLD
+1853 
-1859 NEYLNNNML
+1859 NEYLNHNML

-1892 ENAVGRRMKTSIV
+1892 ENAVGRRMETSIV
-1905 GNFNPAND
+1905 GNFNPANN
-1913 PVENDEAKAENVAV
+1913 PVENDEAKAEDVAV

>member
-56 WENETDFE
+56 WGNETGFE
-64 VNREEIQ
+64 VDPDNIQ
-71 GGGFQVPKIEGRAIY
+71 SNGFEVPKVEGRAIY
-86 CTERDVTL
+86 CTQRDVTL
-94 AMTSAMWRGESNEY
+94 AMTSAMWRGESSAY
-108 TYYWSTPKVENIFN
+108 TYYWSTPKVEDIFN
-122 PANVDKEG
+122 PANG
-130 RIWSKEL
+130 NLWSRKL
-137 SKNEIDAINS
+137 TDTEISAINNANNFGLPA
-147 TGDFVNSLDSAI
+147 TI

-224 KAEFVRSDIEAIKQL
+224 KAKFVRSDIEAIKQL
-239 YNEAIKYGKFK
+239 YNEAKAYRRFK
-250 ERVNNA
+250 NGVNKA
-256 LSNDGNYATN
+256 LSNGGSYATN
-266 LTDVDNITSEYYTS
+266 LTDVDNMTSEYYTS
-280 NSNKYIKVGPYT
+280 NSNEYIKVGPYT
-292 MKYVNGKYLNEEI
+292 MKYVNGKYKDEKI

-329 IKVNKIITDDKIAN
+329 IKVEKIITNDNERN

-383 ELEADAKLYA
+383 ELEDDAKLYA
-393 HFTWMEAKGEE
+393 HFTWMEAKGEK
-404 CVKNGISYQISEGSL
+404 CVKNGISYQISEDSL
-419 EKKNRITRLK
+419 KKSNGKTKLK
-429 PNKDKK
+429 PDANNK
-435 IKFEATFTQQLTEF
+435 IEFEATFTQQLTEF
-449 NGERELKEFTLDL
+449 NGERKLKEFTLDL

-471 GSYYVSIRKIGEGGK
+471 GSYSINMRKIDEKGD

-492 FLINGV
+492 FLINGLLTYV
-498 SYGTNEDGYI
+498 SDKDGYI
-508 ENEDGDIL
+508 L
-516 MEQLIN
+516 RSHQVIN

-570 SSNSNAK
+570 SANSNAK
-577 VTFNKENK
+577 VTFNKENQ

-594 EKPDPNNPN
+594 KANPENPD
-603 DLLDTYEIKAK
+603 DLLDTYEIKAR
-614 KVDEQGK
+614 KVNEQGN

-648 VISGQTPIL
+648 VISGQTPML

-662 EEDHFKIEEIEA
+662 GEDHFKIEEIEA

-905 KTNSK
+905 KANSK
-910 ASELETNTG
+910 ASEYETNTG
-919 KNTIEGRQTFNNRF
+919 RITIEGRQTFNNRF

-1043 RIYRSIVGDMNDDEA
+1043 RIYRSIVGDMNDNEA

-1132 TTPFNSKE
+1132 TTPFNNKE
-1140 KALYY
+1140 KALYN

-1151 DYTNAIKENNGKINL
+1151 DYTNAIKDNNGKINL

-1201 MGQRNLEVE
+1201 IGQRNLEVE

-1219 LSQSLETQII
+1219 LSQSLETQIT

-1254 NDKSSA
+1254 KDKSSA

-1306 ALQGFEGYINIGEKT
+1306 ALQGFEGYVNIGEKT

-1351 TVAGLIDVNSTPGN
+1351 TVAGLVDVNSTPGN

-1389 LTIDDGD
+1389 LTITD
-1396 DPTPPDS
+1396 DPTPPDP
-1403 DTPPDSN
+1403 DTPPDPN

-1425 DAKTGKA
+1425 DNNK
-1432 SLGNG
+1432 NG
-1437 IRDSGEKR
+1437 IRDSGEEK

-1455 REDKINDQLS
+1455 RINDQLGA
-1465 TGEKQV
+1465 GEKQV

-1501 SFKDVEKGDYYVL
+1501 RFKDVEKGYYYVL

-1548 GQDYKSTIFQAG
+1548 GQDYKSTIFQANL
-1560 FENGYDIE
+1560 ENGEYDLEKIKE
-1568 NVDYDKSLNEA
+1568 YDKNLNDKY
-1579 HVSKAIDDW
+1579 VSDAIDDW
-1588 ARVEEVN
+1588 ERVKEVN
-1595 KYSKI
+1595 EYSKI

-1641 IAKTQK
+1641 IAKTP
-1647 IKIEG
+1647 KIEVTEVK
-1652 RRGGEKI
+1652 GGERI
-1659 ENVDLGL
+1659 PNVDLGL
-1666 VERPITQLQITNNV
+1666 VERPKTQLQITNNV

-1694 DATQTAEAKGNEIKN
+1694 DATQTAEATKGNETKN
-1709 VIWKSNRSTT
+1709 VIWKSNRSAT
-1719 KGITGGFIQLYLDEE
+1719 KGITGGFIQLYLDKE

-1747 QINKLNDYVEY
+1747 QINELNDYVEY

-1767 RTNSENKVESKAK
+1767 RTNSGIKVESKAK

-1789 MQFNKTQSGDWNSIT
+1789 MQFNKTQSGDWNAIT

-1811 AEEKDGENINN
+1811 AEEKNGENINN

-1843 EADNINNKYS
+1843 EADNINNA
-1853 NKGYLD
+1853 
-1859 NEYLNNNML
+1859 YLNNNML

-1892 ENAVGRRMKTSIV
+1892 ENAVGRRMETSIV

-1913 PVENDEAKAENVAV
+1913 PVENDEAKAEDVAV

-1937 YYILTIV
+1937 YYVLTIV

>member
-34 AETNYKEIY
+34 AETNYKEVY

-56 WENETDFE
+56 WGNETGFE
-64 VNREEIQ
+64 VDPDNIQ
-71 GGGFQVPKIEGRAIY
+71 SNGFEVPKVEGRAIY
-86 CTERDVTL
+86 CTERGVTL
-94 AMTSAMWRGESNEY
+94 AMNSNMYRGTNKAYS
-108 TYYWSTPKVENIFN
+108 YYNWGPKIVSNIFD
-122 PANVDKEG
+122 PANG
-130 RIWSKEL
+130 MWSKTL
-137 SKNEIDAINS
+137 TDDEIEAINNVK
-147 TGDFVNSLDSAI
+147 DFGLLATI

-198 WMLQITGGINVDNAE
+198 WMLIDGGVNTENAE
-213 TIIAKLKLDGS
+213 TIIERLDIDGG
-224 KAEFVRSDIEAIKQL
+224 KAQFVRDNVDAIKQL
-239 YNEAIKYGKFK
+239 YYEAIAYGKFK

-266 LTDVDNITSEYYTS
+266 LTDVDNITSEYYPS
-280 NSNKYIKVGPYT
+280 NSKEYIKVGPYT
-292 MKYVNGKYLNEEI
+292 MKYVNGKYKDEKI

-329 IKVNKIITDDKIAN
+329 IKVNKIITDDEVNN
-343 TKNFRPCEESDPVS
+343 TKNFKPCEESDPVS

-362 HTTDFMRPSSEKEFY
+362 HTKTAMKPSSEKEFY

-393 HFTWMEAKGEE
+393 HFTWMEAKGEK
-404 CVKNGISYQISEGSL
+404 CVKNGISYQISEDSL
-419 EKKNRITRLK
+419 KKSNGKTKLK
-429 PNKDKK
+429 PDANKK
-435 IKFEATFTQQLTEF
+435 IEFEATFTQQLTEF
-449 NGERELKEFTLDL
+449 NGERKLKEFTLDL

-471 GSYYVSIRKIGEGGK
+471 GSYSINMRKIYEDENGVEH

-492 FLINGV
+492 FLINGLLTYV
-498 SYGTNEDGYI
+498 SDEDGYI
-508 ENEDGDIL
+508 LRGQQI
-516 MEQLIN
+516 IN
-522 ASGTETWTVEEKS
+522 ASGTETWTVEEKI
-535 APEGYITQPLKIVF
+535 APAGYIVQPLKIVF

-570 SSNSNAK
+570 SSNSNAE
-577 VTFNKENK
+577 VTFNKEDQ
-585 TITVQIKNI
+585 TITVKIKNI
-594 EKPDPNNPN
+594 KNPN
-603 DLLDTYEIKAK
+603 PDNPDDLLNTYKIKAK
-614 KVDEQGK
+614 KVDEQGN
-621 GLAGAKFNITWPTGK
+621 GLAGAKFKITWPTGK

-648 VISGQTPIL
+648 VISGQTPTL
-657 GLNSE
+657 LLNSE
-662 EEDHFKIEEIEA
+662 GEDHFKIEEIEA

-705 TGIINVNA
+705 TIVNVNT
-713 PEGVTIELNGRGEIS
+713 PEGVIIGLSGSGEIS
-728 IVIPN
+728 IVISN
-733 QKDIKLISI
+733 QKDIPLISI

-789 MPADSVTNIY
+789 MPDDSVTNIY

-1248 NGKNIS
+1248 NGNNIS

-1351 TVAGLIDVNSTPGN
+1351 TVAGLVDVNSTPGN

-1389 LTIDDGD
+1389 LTITD
-1396 DPTPPDS
+1396 DPTPPDP
-1403 DTPPDSN
+1403 DTPPDPN

-1501 SFKDVEKGDYYVL
+1501 SFKDVKKGDYYVL
-1514 FGYGLDDATV
+1514 FGYGLDDATI

-1548 GQDYKSTIFQAG
+1548 GQDYKSTIFQANL
-1560 FENGYDIE
+1560 ENGEYDLEEIKE
-1568 NVDYDKSLNEA
+1568 YDKNLNDKY
-1579 HVSKAIDDW
+1579 VSDAIDDW
-1588 ARVEEVN
+1588 DRVKEVN
-1595 KYSKI
+1595 EYSKI

-1605 AEVLAS
+1605 AEVLES

-1641 IAKTQK
+1641 IAKTP
-1647 IKIEG
+1647 KIEVTEVK
-1652 RRGGEKI
+1652 GGERI
-1659 ENVDLGL
+1659 PNVDLGL

-1694 DATQTAEAKGNEIKN
+1694 DATQTAEATKN
-1709 VIWKSNRSTT
+1709 VIWKSNRIAT

-1747 QINKLNDYVEY
+1747 QINEKNDDYVEY

-1767 RTNSENKVESKAK
+1767 RTNSGIKVESKAK

-1843 EADNINNKYS
+1843 EANNIN
-1853 NKGYLD
+1853 
-1859 NEYLNNNML
+1859 NEYLNHNML

-1892 ENAVGRRMKTSIV
+1892 ENAVGRRMETSIV
-1905 GNFNPAND
+1905 GNFNPANN
-1913 PVENDEAKAENVAV
+1913 PVENDEAKAEDVAV

>member
-56 WENETDFE
+56 WGNETGFE
-64 VNREEIQ
+64 VNPDNIQ
-71 GGGFQVPKIEGRAIY
+71 SNGFEVPKVEGRAIY
-86 CTERDVTL
+86 CTQRDVTL
-94 AMTSAMWRGESNEY
+94 AMTSAMWRGESSAY
-108 TYYWSTPKVENIFN
+108 TYYWSTPKVEDIFN
-122 PANVDKEG
+122 PANG
-130 RIWSKEL
+130 NLWSREL
-137 SKNEIDAINS
+137 TDTEISAINN
-147 TGDFVNSLDSAI
+147 VNNFGLPATI

-224 KAEFVRSDIEAIKQL
+224 KAQFVRDNVDAIKQL

-329 IKVNKIITDDKIAN
+329 IKVNKIITDDKITN
-343 TKNFRPCEESDPVS
+343 TKNFKPCEESDPVS

-383 ELEADAKLYA
+383 ELEDDAKLYA
-393 HFTWMEAKGEE
+393 HFTWMEAKGEK
-404 CVKNGISYQISEGSL
+404 CVKNGISYQISEDSL
-419 EKKNRITRLK
+419 KKSNGKTKLK
-429 PNKDKK
+429 PDANKK
-435 IKFEATFTQQLTEF
+435 IEFEATFTQQLTEF
-449 NGERELKEFTLDL
+449 NGERKLKEFTLDL

-471 GSYYVSIRKIGEGGK
+471 GSYSINMRKIDEKGD

-492 FLINGV
+492 FLINGLLTYV
-498 SYGTNEDGYI
+498 SDKDGYI
-508 ENEDGDIL
+508 L
-516 MEQLIN
+516 RSHQVIN

-535 APEGYITQPLKIVF
+535 TPEGYITQPLKIVF

-570 SSNSNAK
+570 SANSNAK
-577 VTFNKENK
+577 VTFNKENQ

-594 EKPDPNNPN
+594 KANPENPD

-614 KVDEQGK
+614 KVNEQGN

-648 VISGQTPIL
+648 VISGQIPIL

-662 EEDHFKIEEIEA
+662 GEDHFKIEEIEA

-875 GSTGGKN
+875 GNTGGKN

-905 KTNSK
+905 KANSK
-910 ASELETNTG
+910 ASEYETNTG
-919 KNTIEGRQTFNNRF
+919 RITIEGRQTFNNRF

-1021 ISQKIKE
+1021 ISQKVKE

-1043 RIYRSIVGDMNDDEA
+1043 RIYRSIVGDMNDNEA

-1140 KALYY
+1140 KALYN

-1151 DYTNAIKENNGKINL
+1151 DYTNAIKDNNGKINL

-1219 LSQSLETQII
+1219 LSQSLETQIT

-1351 TVAGLIDVNSTPGN
+1351 TVAGLVDVNSTPGN

-1389 LTIDDGD
+1389 LTITD
-1396 DPTPPDS
+1396 DPTPPDP
-1403 DTPPDSN
+1403 DTPPDPN
-1410 TPIDST
+1410 TPPDPDTPPDPNTPPDPT

-1501 SFKDVEKGDYYVL
+1501 SFKDVKKGDYYVL
-1514 FGYGLDDATV
+1514 FGYGLDDATI

-1534 KILGKTGSNTKSYN
+1534 KILEKTGSNTKSYN
-1548 GQDYKSTIFQAG
+1548 GQDYKSTIFQANL
-1560 FENGYDIE
+1560 ENGEYDLEKIKE
-1568 NVDYDKSLNEA
+1568 YDKNLNDKY
-1579 HVSKAIDDW
+1579 VSDAIDDW
-1588 ARVEEVN
+1588 ERVKEVN
-1595 KYSKI
+1595 EYSKI

-1641 IAKTQK
+1641 IAKTP
-1647 IKIEG
+1647 KIEVKEVK
-1652 RRGGEKI
+1652 GGERI
-1659 ENVDLGL
+1659 PNVDLGL

-1694 DATQTAEAKGNEIKN
+1694 DATQTAEATKGNEIKN
-1709 VIWKSNRSTT
+1709 VIWKSNRIAT

-1747 QINKLNDYVEY
+1747 QINEKNDDYVEY

-1767 RTNSENKVESKAK
+1767 RTNSGIKVESKAK

-1843 EADNINNKYS
+1843 EANNIN
-1853 NKGYLD
+1853 
-1859 NEYLNNNML
+1859 NEYLNHNML

-1892 ENAVGRRMKTSIV
+1892 ENAVGRRMETSIV

-1937 YYILTIV
+1937 YYVLTIV

>member
-56 WENETDFE
+56 WGNETGFE
-64 VNREEIQ
+64 VDPDNLQ
-71 GGGFQVPKIEGRAIY
+71 SNGFEVPKVEGRAIY
-86 CTERDVTL
+86 CTERGVTL
-94 AMTSAMWRGESNEY
+94 AMNSNMYRGTNTAYS
-108 TYYWSTPKVENIFN
+108 YYNWGPKIVSNIFD
-122 PANVDKEG
+122 PANG
-130 RIWSKEL
+130 MWSKTL
-137 SKNEIDAINS
+137 TDDEIKAINNVK
-147 TGDFVNSLDSAI
+147 DFGLLATI

-239 YNEAIKYGKFK
+239 YNEAKAYRRFK
-250 ERVNNA
+250 NGVNKA
-256 LSNDGNYATN
+256 LSNGGSYATN

-280 NSNKYIKVGPYT
+280 NSNEYIKVGPYT
-292 MKYVNGKYLNEEI
+292 MKYVNGKYKDEKI

-329 IKVNKIITDDKIAN
+329 IKVEKIITNDNERN
-343 TKNFRPCEESDPVS
+343 TKNFKPCEESDPVS

-393 HFTWMEAKGEE
+393 HFTWMEAKGEK
-404 CVKNGISYQISEGSL
+404 CVKNGISYQISKDSL
-419 EKKNRITRLK
+419 KKINGKTKLK
-429 PNKDKK
+429 PDANNK
-435 IKFEATFTQQLTEF
+435 IEFEATFTQQLTEF
-449 NGERELKEFTLDL
+449 NGERKLKEFTLDL

-471 GSYYVSIRKIGEGGK
+471 GSYSINMRKIDENGK

-492 FLINGV
+492 FLINGLLTYV
-498 SYGTNEDGYI
+498 SDKDGYI
-508 ENEDGDIL
+508 LRGH
-516 MEQLIN
+516 QVIN

-535 APEGYITQPLKIVF
+535 APVGYIVQPLKIVF

-570 SSNSNAK
+570 SSNSNAE
-577 VTFNKENK
+577 VTFNKEDQ

-594 EKPDPNNPN
+594 KANPENPD

-614 KVDEQGK
+614 KVNEQGN

-662 EEDHFKIEEIEA
+662 GEDHFKIEEIEA

-905 KTNSK
+905 KANSK
-910 ASELETNTG
+910 ASEYETNTG
-919 KNTIEGRQTFNNRF
+919 RITIEGRQTFNNRF

-1043 RIYRSIVGDMNDDEA
+1043 RIYRSIVGDMNDNEA

-1140 KALYY
+1140 KALYN

-1151 DYTNAIKENNGKINL
+1151 DYTNAIKDNNGKINL

-1219 LSQSLETQII
+1219 LSQSLETQIT

-1254 NDKSSA
+1254 KDKSSA

-1306 ALQGFEGYINIGEKT
+1306 TLQGFEGYINIGEKT

-1351 TVAGLIDVNSTPGN
+1351 TVAGLVDVNSTPGN

-1389 LTIDDGD
+1389 LTITD
-1396 DPTPPDS
+1396 DPTPPDP
-1403 DTPPDSN
+1403 DTPPDPN

-1425 DAKTGKA
+1425 DNNK
-1432 SLGNG
+1432 NG
-1437 IRDSGEKR
+1437 IRDSGEEK

-1455 REDKINDQLS
+1455 RINDQLG

-1501 SFKDVEKGDYYVL
+1501 RFKDVEKGYYYVL

-1548 GQDYKSTIFQAG
+1548 GQDYKSTIFQANL
-1560 FENGYDIE
+1560 ENGEYDLEKIKE
-1568 NVDYDKSLNEA
+1568 YDKNLNDKY
-1579 HVSKAIDDW
+1579 VSDAIDDW
-1588 ARVEEVN
+1588 ERVKEVN
-1595 KYSKI
+1595 EYSKI

-1641 IAKTQK
+1641 IAKTP
-1647 IKIEG
+1647 KIEVTEVKD
-1652 RRGGEKI
+1652 GERI
-1659 ENVDLGL
+1659 PNVDLGL
-1666 VERPITQLQITNNV
+1666 VERPKTQLQITNNV

-1694 DATQTAEAKGNEIKN
+1694 DATQTAEATKGNETKN

-1747 QINKLNDYVEY
+1747 QINEKNDDYVEY

-1767 RTNSENKVESKAK
+1767 RTNSGIKVESKAK

-1789 MQFNKTQSGDWNSIT
+1789 MQFNKTQSGDWNAIT

-1843 EADNINNKYS
+1843 EADNINNA
-1853 NKGYLD
+1853 
-1859 NEYLNNNML
+1859 YLNNNML
-1868 TISQLITKEGAQGGY
+1868 TISQLITKESAQGGY

-1892 ENAVGRRMKTSIV
+1892 ENAVGRRMETSIV

-1913 PVENDEAKAENVAV
+1913 PVENDEAKAEDVAV

-1937 YYILTIV
+1937 YYVLTIV

>member
-56 WENETDFE
+56 WGNETGFE
-64 VNREEIQ
+64 VDPDNIQ
-71 GGGFQVPKIEGRAIY
+71 SNGFEVPKVEGRAIY
-86 CTERDVTL
+86 CTQRGVTL
-94 AMTSAMWRGESNEY
+94 AMTSAMWRGESDAY
-108 TYYWSTPKVENIFN
+108 TYYWSKPKVENIFN
-122 PANVDKEG
+122 PANG
-130 RIWSKEL
+130 MWSKTL
-137 SKNEIDAINS
+137 TDDEIKAINS
-147 TGDFVNSLDSAI
+147 NEDFANSHDSAI
-159 RTRGYYKCSNNHTT
+159 RTRGYYECGNNHTT
-173 ISADKAYVITADP
+173 ISAEEAYVITADP

-198 WMLQITGGINVDNAE
+198 WMLIDGGVNTENAE
-213 TIIAKLKLDGS
+213 TIIERLDIDGG
-224 KAEFVRSDIEAIKQL
+224 KAQFVRDNVDAIKQL
-239 YNEAIKYGKFK
+239 YYEAIAYGKFK

-266 LTDVDNITSEYYTS
+266 LTDVDNITSEYYPS
-280 NSNKYIKVGPYT
+280 NSKEYIKVGPYT
-292 MKYVNGKYLNEEI
+292 MKYVNGKYKDEKI

-329 IKVNKIITDDKIAN
+329 IKVNKIITDDEVNN
-343 TKNFRPCEESDPVS
+343 TKNFKPCEESHPVS

-362 HTTDFMRPSSEKEFY
+362 HTKTAMKPSSEKEFY

-393 HFTWMEAKGEE
+393 HFTWMEAKGEK
-404 CVKNGISYQISEGSL
+404 CVKNGISYQISEDSL
-419 EKKNRITRLK
+419 KKSNGKTKLK
-429 PNKDKK
+429 PDANKK
-435 IKFEATFTQQLTEF
+435 IEFEATFTQQLTEF
-449 NGERELKEFTLDL
+449 NGERKLKEFTLDL

-471 GSYYVSIRKIGEGGK
+471 GSYSINMRKIYEDENGVEH
-486 GLEGAE
+486 GLEGAK
-492 FLINGV
+492 FLINGLLTYV
-498 SYGTNEDGYI
+498 SDEDGYI
-508 ENEDGDIL
+508 LRGQQI
-516 MEQLIN
+516 IN
-522 ASGTETWTVEEKS
+522 ASGTETWTVEEKI
-535 APEGYITQPLKIVF
+535 APAGYIVQPLKIVF

-570 SSNSNAK
+570 SSNSNAE
-577 VTFNKENK
+577 VTFNKEDQ
-585 TITVQIKNI
+585 TITVKIKNI
-594 EKPDPNNPN
+594 KNPN
-603 DLLDTYEIKAK
+603 PDNPDDLLNTYKIKAK
-614 KVDEQGK
+614 KVDEQGN
-621 GLAGAKFNITWPTGK
+621 GLAGAKFKITWPTGK

-648 VISGQTPIL
+648 VISGQTPTL
-657 GLNSE
+657 LLNSE
-662 EEDHFKIEEIEA
+662 GEDHFKIEEIEA

-705 TGIINVNA
+705 TIVNVNT
-713 PEGVTIELNGRGEIS
+713 PEGVIIGLSGSGEIS
-728 IVIPN
+728 IVISN
-733 QKDIKLISI
+733 QKDIPLISI

-789 MPADSVTNIY
+789 MPDDSVTNIY

-905 KTNSK
+905 KANSK

-992 LVDGYKYNKYGTLDY
+992 LVDGYKYNEYGTLDY

-1145 IKDYMN
+1145 IKYYMN

-1389 LTIDDGD
+1389 LTITD

-1416 NIISGCVWE
+1416 NIIDGCVWE
-1425 DAKTGKA
+1425 DNNK
-1432 SLGNG
+1432 NG
-1437 IRDSGEKR
+1437 IRDLGEEK

-1455 REDKINDQLS
+1455 RINDQLG
-1465 TGEKQV
+1465 TREKQV

-1548 GQDYKSTIFQAG
+1548 GQDYKSTIFQANL
-1560 FENGYDIE
+1560 ENGEYDLEEIKE
-1568 NVDYDKSLNEA
+1568 YDKNLNDKY
-1579 HVSKAIDDW
+1579 VSDAIDDW
-1588 ARVEEVN
+1588 GRVKEVN
-1595 KYSKI
+1595 EYSKI

-1641 IAKTQK
+1641 IAKTP
-1647 IKIEG
+1647 KIEVTEVK
-1652 RRGGEKI
+1652 GGERI
-1659 ENVDLGL
+1659 PNVDLGL

-1694 DATQTAEAKGNEIKN
+1694 DATQTAEATKGNEIKN
-1709 VIWKSNRSTT
+1709 VIWKSNRIAT

-1747 QINKLNDYVEY
+1747 QINEKNDDYVEY

-1767 RTNSENKVESKAK
+1767 RTNSGTKVESGAK

-1789 MQFNKTQSGDWNSIT
+1789 MQFNKTQSGNWNAIT

-1811 AEEKDGENINN
+1811 AEEKDDENINN

-1831 TISSQSNTISKI
+1831 TISSQSNTICKI
-1843 EADNINNKYS
+1843 ERPNNTEDKEA
-1853 NKGYLD
+1853 YL
-1859 NEYLNNNML
+1859 NNAYLNNNML

-1937 YYILTIV
+1937 YYVLTVV

>member
-56 WENETDFE
+56 WGNETGFE
-64 VNREEIQ
+64 VDPDNLQ
-71 GGGFQVPKIEGRAIY
+71 SNGFEVPKVEGRAIY
-86 CTERDVTL
+86 CTERGVTL
-94 AMTSAMWRGESNEY
+94 AMNSNMYRGTNTAYS
-108 TYYWSTPKVENIFN
+108 YYNWGPKIVSNIFD
-122 PANVDKEG
+122 PANG
-130 RIWSKEL
+130 NLWSRKL
-137 SKNEIDAINS
+137 TDTEIRAINNVK
-147 TGDFVNSLDSAI
+147 DFGLLATI

-239 YNEAIKYGKFK
+239 YNEAKAYRRFK
-250 ERVNNA
+250 NGVNKA
-256 LSNDGNYATN
+256 LSNGGSYATN

-280 NSNKYIKVGPYT
+280 NSNEYIKVGPYT
-292 MKYVNGKYLNEEI
+292 MKYVNGKYKDEKI

-329 IKVNKIITDDKIAN
+329 IKVEKIITNDNERN
-343 TKNFRPCEESDPVS
+343 TKNFKPCEESDPVS

-393 HFTWMEAKGEE
+393 HFTWMEAKGEK
-404 CVKNGISYQISEGSL
+404 CVKNGISYQISEDSL
-419 EKKNRITRLK
+419 KKSNGKTKLK
-429 PNKDKK
+429 PDANNK
-435 IKFEATFTQQLTEF
+435 IEFEATFTQQLTEF
-449 NGERELKEFTLDL
+449 NGERKLKEFTLDL

-471 GSYYVSIRKIGEGGK
+471 GSYSINMRKIDEKGD

-492 FLINGV
+492 FLINGLLTYV
-498 SYGTNEDGYI
+498 SDKDGYI
-508 ENEDGDIL
+508 L
-516 MEQLIN
+516 RSHQVIN

-570 SSNSNAK
+570 SANSNAK
-577 VTFNKENK
+577 VTFNKEDQ

-594 EKPDPNNPN
+594 KANPD

-614 KVDEQGK
+614 KVNEQGN

-648 VISGQTPIL
+648 VISGQTPML

-662 EEDHFKIEEIEA
+662 GEDHFKIEEIEA

-713 PEGVTIELNGRGEIS
+713 PEGVTIEINGRGEIS

-905 KTNSK
+905 KANSK

-1043 RIYRSIVGDMNDDEA
+1043 RIYRSIVGDMNDNEA

-1118 DVVEVTTTSNGNSL
+1118 DVVEVTTTNTKNGNSDK
-1132 TTPFNSKE
+1132 TVFNGKTY
-1140 KALYY
+1140 ALDS
-1145 IKDYMN
+1145 IKDYIN
-1151 DYTNAIKENNGKINL
+1151 DYTNAIKDNNGKINL

-1219 LSQSLETQII
+1219 LSQSLETQIT

-1254 NDKSSA
+1254 KDKSSA

-1351 TVAGLIDVNSTPGN
+1351 TVAGLVDVNSTPGN

-1389 LTIDDGD
+1389 LTITDDGD
-1396 DPTPPDS
+1396 DPTPPDN
-1403 DTPPDSN
+1403 PNNP

-1416 NIISGCVWE
+1416 NTISGCVWE
-1425 DAKTGKA
+1425 DAKTEKA

-1437 IRDSGEKR
+1437 IRDSGENG
-1445 IAGVKVALCT
+1445 IAGVKVALCKKYERDDGT
-1455 REDKINDQLS
+1455 QQVAGDEKLGWIKEYNDK
-1465 TGEKQV
+1465 
-1471 DWIQRYNEKNY
+1471 RYNKEYIYKSVADEY
-1482 NKYTYKVV
+1482 TTGKDGKYSFEV
-1490 KEETTDQNGEY
+1490 KE
-1501 SFKDVEKGDYYVL
+1501 SGDYYVL

-1524 LTNNKENETN
+1524 LTNDEDNETN

-1652 RRGGEKI
+1652 RKNGEKI

-1694 DATQTAEAKGNEIKN
+1694 DATQTAEAKENETKN

-1747 QINKLNDYVEY
+1747 QINELNDYVEY

-1789 MQFNKTQSGDWNSIT
+1789 MQL
-1804 DINEIIP
+1804 NEAGNWKNTNIDTIIS
-1811 AEEKDGENINN
+1811 N
-1822 NLVNYRLKD
+1822 NLVNDKLKD
-1831 TISSQSNTISKI
+1831 TISSQSNTVSKI
-1843 EADNINNKYS
+1843 EADNINNA
-1853 NKGYLD
+1853 
-1859 NEYLNNNML
+1859 YLNNNML
-1868 TISQLITKEGAQGGY
+1868 TISQLITKESAQGGY

-1892 ENAVGRRMKTSIV
+1892 ENAAGRRMETSIV

-1913 PVENDEAKAENVAV
+1913 PVENDEAKAEDVAV

>member
-56 WENETDFE
+56 WGNETGFE
-64 VNREEIQ
+64 VDPDNLQ
-71 GGGFQVPKIEGRAIY
+71 SNGFEVPKVEGRAIY
-86 CTERDVTL
+86 CTERGVTL
-94 AMTSAMWRGESNEY
+94 AMNSNMYRGTNTAYS
-108 TYYWSTPKVENIFN
+108 YYNWGPKIVSNIFD
-122 PANVDKEG
+122 PANG
-130 RIWSKEL
+130 NLWSREL
-137 SKNEIDAINS
+137 TDTEIRAINNVK
-147 TGDFVNSLDSAI
+147 DFGLLATI

-239 YNEAIKYGKFK
+239 YNEAKAYRRFK
-250 ERVNNA
+250 NGVNKA
-256 LSNDGNYATN
+256 LSNGGSYATN

-280 NSNKYIKVGPYT
+280 NSNEYIKVGPYT
-292 MKYVNGKYLNEEI
+292 MKYVNGKYKDEKI

-329 IKVNKIITDDKIAN
+329 IKVEKIITNDNERN
-343 TKNFRPCEESDPVS
+343 TKNFKPCEESDPVS

-393 HFTWMEAKGEE
+393 HFTWMEAKGEK
-404 CVKNGISYQISEGSL
+404 CVKNGISYQISEDSL
-419 EKKNRITRLK
+419 KKSNRKTKLK
-429 PNKDKK
+429 PDANNK
-435 IKFEATFTQQLTEF
+435 IEFEATFTQQLTEF
-449 NGERELKEFTLDL
+449 NGERKLKEFTLDL

-471 GSYYVSIRKIGEGGK
+471 GSYSINMRKIDEKGD

-492 FLINGV
+492 FLINGLLTYV
-498 SYGTNEDGYI
+498 SDKDGYI
-508 ENEDGDIL
+508 L
-516 MEQLIN
+516 RSHQVIN

-570 SSNSNAK
+570 SANSNAK
-577 VTFNKENK
+577 VTFNKENQ

-594 EKPDPNNPN
+594 KANPD

-614 KVDEQGK
+614 KVNEQGN

-648 VISGQTPIL
+648 VISGQTPML

-662 EEDHFKIEEIEA
+662 GEDHFKIEEIEA

-713 PEGVTIELNGRGEIS
+713 PEGVTIEINGRGEIS

-774 IKVSLYTEDMKLAEL
+774 IKVSLYTEDMKPAEL

-905 KTNSK
+905 KANSK
-910 ASELETNTG
+910 ASEYETNTG
-919 KNTIEGRQTFNNRF
+919 RITIEGRQTFNNRF

-1043 RIYRSIVGDMNDDEA
+1043 RIYRSIVGDMNDNEA

-1140 KALYY
+1140 KALYN

-1151 DYTNAIKENNGKINL
+1151 DYTNAIKDNNGKINL

-1201 MGQRNLEVE
+1201 IGQRNLEVE

-1219 LSQSLETQII
+1219 LSQSLETQIT

-1254 NDKSSA
+1254 KDKSSA

-1306 ALQGFEGYINIGEKT
+1306 ALQGFEGYVNIGEKT

-1344 AIIGNNT
+1344 AVIGNNT
-1351 TVAGLIDVNSTPGN
+1351 TVAGLVDVNSTPGN

-1389 LTIDDGD
+1389 LTITD
-1396 DPTPPDS
+1396 DPTPPDP
-1403 DTPPDSN
+1403 DTPPDPN

-1425 DAKTGKA
+1425 DNNK
-1432 SLGNG
+1432 NG
-1437 IRDSGEKR
+1437 IRDSGEEK
-1445 IAGVKVALCT
+1445 IAGVKVALCKKYERNDST
-1455 REDKINDQLS
+1455 QQAAGDEKLGWIKEYNDK
-1465 TGEKQV
+1465 
-1471 DWIQRYNEKNY
+1471 RYNKEYIYKSVADEY
-1482 NKYTYKVV
+1482 TTGKDGKYSFEV
-1490 KEETTDQNGEY
+1490 KE
-1501 SFKDVEKGDYYVL
+1501 SGDYYVL

-1524 LTNNKENETN
+1524 LTNDEDNETN

-1652 RRGGEKI
+1652 RKNGEKI

-1694 DATQTAEAKGNEIKN
+1694 DATQTAEATKGNETKN

-1747 QINKLNDYVEY
+1747 QINELNDYVEY

-1767 RTNSENKVESKAK
+1767 RTNSGIKVESKAK

-1789 MQFNKTQSGDWNSIT
+1789 MQFNKTQSGDWNAIT

-1843 EADNINNKYS
+1843 EADNINNA
-1853 NKGYLD
+1853 
-1859 NEYLNNNML
+1859 YLNNNML
-1868 TISQLITKEGAQGGY
+1868 TISQLITKESAQGGY

-1892 ENAVGRRMKTSIV
+1892 ENAVGRRMETSIV

-1913 PVENDEAKAENVAV
+1913 PVENDEAKAEDVAV

-1937 YYILTIV
+1937 YYVLTIV

>member
-56 WENETDFE
+56 WGNETGFE
-64 VNREEIQ
+64 VDPDNMQ
-71 GGGFQVPKIEGRAIY
+71 SNGFEVPKVEGRAIY
-86 CTERDVTL
+86 CTERGVTL
-94 AMTSAMWRGESNEY
+94 AMNSNMYRGTNTAYS
-108 TYYWSTPKVENIFN
+108 YYNWGPKIVSNIFD
-122 PANVDKEG
+122 PANG
-130 RIWSKEL
+130 NLWSRKL
-137 SKNEIDAINS
+137 TDTEIRAINNVK
-147 TGDFVNSLDSAI
+147 DFGLLATI

-239 YNEAIKYGKFK
+239 YNEAKAYRRFK
-250 ERVNNA
+250 NGVNKA
-256 LSNDGNYATN
+256 LSNGGSYATN

-280 NSNKYIKVGPYT
+280 NSNEYIKVGPYT
-292 MKYVNGKYLNEEI
+292 MKYVNGKYKDEKI

-329 IKVNKIITDDKIAN
+329 IKVEKIITNDNERN

-383 ELEADAKLYA
+383 ELEDDAKLYA
-393 HFTWMEAKGEE
+393 HFTWMEAKGEK
-404 CVKNGISYQISEGSL
+404 CVKNGISYQISEDSL
-419 EKKNRITRLK
+419 KKSNGKTKLK
-429 PNKDKK
+429 PDANNK
-435 IKFEATFTQQLTEF
+435 IEFEATFTQQLTEF
-449 NGERELKEFTLDL
+449 NGERKLKEFTLDL

-471 GSYYVSIRKIGEGGK
+471 GSYSINMRKIDEKGD

-492 FLINGV
+492 FLINGLLTYV
-498 SYGTNEDGYI
+498 SDKDGYI
-508 ENEDGDIL
+508 L
-516 MEQLIN
+516 RSHQVIN

-570 SSNSNAK
+570 SANSNAK
-577 VTFNKENK
+577 VTFNKENQ

-594 EKPDPNNPN
+594 KANPENPD
-603 DLLDTYEIKAK
+603 DLLDTYEIKAR
-614 KVDEQGK
+614 KVNEQGN

-648 VISGQTPIL
+648 VISGQTPML

-662 EEDHFKIEEIEA
+662 GEDHFKIEEIEA

-895 QTNTEWFEKW
+895 QTNTKWFEKW
-905 KTNSK
+905 KANSK
-910 ASELETNTG
+910 ASEYETNTG
-919 KNTIEGRQTFNNRF
+919 RITIEGRQTFNNRF

-1043 RIYRSIVGDMNDDEA
+1043 RIYRSIVGDMNDNEA

-1140 KALYY
+1140 KALYN

-1151 DYTNAIKENNGKINL
+1151 DYTNAIKDNNGKINL

-1201 MGQRNLEVE
+1201 IGQRNLEVE

-1219 LSQSLETQII
+1219 LSQSLETQIT

-1254 NDKSSA
+1254 KDKSSA

-1306 ALQGFEGYINIGEKT
+1306 ALQGFEGYVNIGEKT

-1351 TVAGLIDVNSTPGN
+1351 TVAGLVDVNSTPGN

-1389 LTIDDGD
+1389 LTITD
-1396 DPTPPDS
+1396 DPTPPDP
-1403 DTPPDSN
+1403 DTPPDPN

-1425 DAKTGKA
+1425 DNNK
-1432 SLGNG
+1432 NG
-1437 IRDSGEKR
+1437 IRDSGEEK

-1455 REDKINDQLS
+1455 RINDQLG

-1501 SFKDVEKGDYYVL
+1501 RFKDVEKGYYYVL

-1548 GQDYKSTIFQAG
+1548 GQDYKSTIFQANL
-1560 FENGYDIE
+1560 ENGEYDLEKIKE
-1568 NVDYDKSLNEA
+1568 YDKNLNDKY
-1579 HVSKAIDDW
+1579 VSDAIDDW
-1588 ARVEEVN
+1588 ERVKEVN
-1595 KYSKI
+1595 EYSKI

-1641 IAKTQK
+1641 IAKTP
-1647 IKIEG
+1647 KIEVTEVK
-1652 RRGGEKI
+1652 GGERI
-1659 ENVDLGL
+1659 PNVDLGL
-1666 VERPITQLQITNNV
+1666 VERPKTQLQITNNV

-1694 DATQTAEAKGNEIKN
+1694 DATQTAEATKGNETKN
-1709 VIWKSNRSTT
+1709 VIWKSNRSAT
-1719 KGITGGFIQLYLDEE
+1719 KGITGGLIHLYLDKE

-1747 QINKLNDYVEY
+1747 QINNLNDYVEY

-1843 EADNINNKYS
+1843 EADNINNA
-1853 NKGYLD
+1853 
-1859 NEYLNNNML
+1859 YLNNNML
-1868 TISQLITKEGAQGGY
+1868 TISQLITKESAQGGY

-1892 ENAVGRRMKTSIV
+1892 ENAVGRRMETSIV

-1913 PVENDEAKAENVAV
+1913 PVENDEAKAEDVAV

-1937 YYILTIV
+1937 YYVLTIV

>member
-34 AETNYKEIY
+34 AETNYKEVY

-56 WENETDFE
+56 WGNETGFE
-64 VNREEIQ
+64 VDPDNIQ
-71 GGGFQVPKIEGRAIY
+71 SNGFEVPKVEGRAIY
-86 CTERDVTL
+86 CTERGVTL
-94 AMTSAMWRGESNEY
+94 AMNSNMYRGTNKAYS
-108 TYYWSTPKVENIFN
+108 YYNWGPKIVSNIFD
-122 PANVDKEG
+122 PANG
-130 RIWSKEL
+130 MWSKTL
-137 SKNEIDAINS
+137 TDDEIEAINNVK
-147 TGDFVNSLDSAI
+147 DFGLLATI

-198 WMLQITGGINVDNAE
+198 WMLIDGGVNTENAE
-213 TIIAKLKLDGS
+213 TIIERLDIDGG
-224 KAEFVRSDIEAIKQL
+224 KAQFVRDNVDAIKQL
-239 YNEAIKYGKFK
+239 YYEAIAYGKFK

-266 LTDVDNITSEYYTS
+266 LTDVDNITSEYYPS
-280 NSNKYIKVGPYT
+280 NSKEYIKVGPYT
-292 MKYVNGKYLNEEI
+292 MKYVNGKYKDEKI

-329 IKVNKIITDDKIAN
+329 IKVNKIITDDEVNN
-343 TKNFRPCEESDPVS
+343 TKNFKPCEESDPVS

-362 HTTDFMRPSSEKEFY
+362 HTKTAMKPSSEKEFY

-393 HFTWMEAKGEE
+393 HFTWMEAKGEK
-404 CVKNGISYQISEGSL
+404 CVKNGISYQISEDSL
-419 EKKNRITRLK
+419 KKSNGKTKLR
-429 PNKDKK
+429 PDANKK
-435 IKFEATFTQQLTEF
+435 IEFEATFTQQLTEF
-449 NGERELKEFTLDL
+449 NGERKLKEFTLDL

-471 GSYYVSIRKIGEGGK
+471 GSYSINMRKIYEDENGVEH

-492 FLINGV
+492 FLINGLLTYV
-498 SYGTNEDGYI
+498 SDEDGYI
-508 ENEDGDIL
+508 LRGQQI
-516 MEQLIN
+516 IN
-522 ASGTETWTVEEKS
+522 ASGTETWTVEEKI
-535 APEGYITQPLKIVF
+535 APAGYIVQPLKIVF

-570 SSNSNAK
+570 SSNSNAE
-577 VTFNKENK
+577 VTFNKEDQ
-585 TITVQIKNI
+585 TITVKIKNI
-594 EKPDPNNPN
+594 KNPN
-603 DLLDTYEIKAK
+603 PDNPDDLLNTYKIKAK
-614 KVDEQGK
+614 KVDEQGN
-621 GLAGAKFNITWPTGK
+621 GLAGAKFKITWPTGK

-648 VISGQTPIL
+648 VISGQTPTL
-657 GLNSE
+657 LLNSE
-662 EEDHFKIEEIEA
+662 GEDHFKIEEIEA

-705 TGIINVNA
+705 TIVNVNT
-713 PEGVTIELNGRGEIS
+713 PEGVIIGLSGSGEIS
-728 IVIPN
+728 IVISN
-733 QKDIKLISI
+733 QKDIPLISI

-789 MPADSVTNIY
+789 MPDDSVTNIY

-905 KTNSK
+905 KANSK

-992 LVDGYKYNKYGTLDY
+992 LVDGYKYNQYGTLDY

-1219 LSQSLETQII
+1219 LSQSLETQIT

-1306 ALQGFEGYINIGEKT
+1306 ALQGFGGYINIGEKN

-1351 TVAGLIDVNSTPGN
+1351 TVAGLVDVNSTPGN

-1403 DTPPDSN
+1403 N

-1416 NIISGCVWE
+1416 NIIDGCVWE
-1425 DAKTGKA
+1425 DNNK
-1432 SLGNG
+1432 NG
-1437 IRDSGEKR
+1437 IRDLGEEK

-1514 FGYGLDDATV
+1514 FGYGLDDATI

-1548 GQDYKSTIFQAG
+1548 GQDYKSTIFQANL
-1560 FENGYDIE
+1560 ENGEYDLEKIKE
-1568 NVDYDKSLNEA
+1568 YDKNLNDKY
-1579 HVSKAIDDW
+1579 VSDAIDDW
-1588 ARVEEVN
+1588 GRVKEVN
-1595 KYSKI
+1595 EYSKI

-1641 IAKTQK
+1641 IAKTP
-1647 IKIEG
+1647 KIEVTEVK
-1652 RRGGEKI
+1652 GGERI
-1659 ENVDLGL
+1659 PNVDLGL

-1694 DATQTAEAKGNEIKN
+1694 DATQTAEATKN
-1709 VIWKSNRSTT
+1709 VIWKSNRIAT

-1747 QINKLNDYVEY
+1747 QINEKNDDYVEY

-1767 RTNSENKVESKAK
+1767 RTNSGIKVESKAK

-1789 MQFNKTQSGDWNSIT
+1789 MQFNKTQSGDWNAIT

-1843 EADNINNKYS
+1843 EADNINNA
-1853 NKGYLD
+1853 
-1859 NEYLNNNML
+1859 YLNNNML
-1868 TISQLITKEGAQGGY
+1868 TISQLITKESAQGGY

-1892 ENAVGRRMKTSIV
+1892 ENAVGRRMETSIV

-1913 PVENDEAKAENVAV
+1913 PVENDEAKAEDVAV

>member
-34 AETNYKEIY
+34 AETNYKEVY

-56 WENETDFE
+56 WGNETGFE
-64 VNREEIQ
+64 VDPDNIQ
-71 GGGFQVPKIEGRAIY
+71 SNGFEVPKVEGRAIY
-86 CTERDVTL
+86 CTERGVTL
-94 AMTSAMWRGESNEY
+94 AMNSNMYRGTNKAYS
-108 TYYWSTPKVENIFN
+108 YYNWGPKIVSNIFD
-122 PANVDKEG
+122 PANG
-130 RIWSKEL
+130 MWSKTL
-137 SKNEIDAINS
+137 TDDEIEAINNVK
-147 TGDFVNSLDSAI
+147 DFGLLATI

-198 WMLQITGGINVDNAE
+198 WMLIDGGVNTENAE
-213 TIIAKLKLDGS
+213 TIIERLDIDGG
-224 KAEFVRSDIEAIKQL
+224 KAQFVRDNVDAIKQL
-239 YNEAIKYGKFK
+239 YYEAIAYGKFK

-266 LTDVDNITSEYYTS
+266 LTDVDNITSEYYPS
-280 NSNKYIKVGPYT
+280 NSKEYIKVGPYT
-292 MKYVNGKYLNEEI
+292 MKYVNGKYKDEKI

-329 IKVNKIITDDKIAN
+329 IKVNKIITDDEVNN
-343 TKNFRPCEESDPVS
+343 TKNFKPCEESDPVS

-362 HTTDFMRPSSEKEFY
+362 HTKTAMKPSSEKEFY

-393 HFTWMEAKGEE
+393 HFTWMEAKGEK
-404 CVKNGISYQISEGSL
+404 CVKNGISYQISEDSL
-419 EKKNRITRLK
+419 KKSNGKTKLK
-429 PNKDKK
+429 PDANKK
-435 IKFEATFTQQLTEF
+435 IEFEATFTQQLTEF
-449 NGERELKEFTLDL
+449 NGERKLKEFTLDL

-471 GSYYVSIRKIGEGGK
+471 GSYSINMRKIYEDENGVEH

-492 FLINGV
+492 FLINGLLTYV
-498 SYGTNEDGYI
+498 SDEDGYI
-508 ENEDGDIL
+508 LRGQQI
-516 MEQLIN
+516 IN
-522 ASGTETWTVEEKS
+522 ASGTETWTVEEKI
-535 APEGYITQPLKIVF
+535 APAGYIVQPLKIVF

-570 SSNSNAK
+570 SSNSNAE
-577 VTFNKENK
+577 VTFNKEDQ
-585 TITVQIKNI
+585 TITVKIKNI
-594 EKPDPNNPN
+594 KNPN
-603 DLLDTYEIKAK
+603 PDNPDDLLNTYKIKAK
-614 KVDEQGK
+614 KVDEQGN
-621 GLAGAKFNITWPTGK
+621 GLAGAKFKITWPTGK

-648 VISGQTPIL
+648 VISGQTPTL
-657 GLNSE
+657 LLNSE
-662 EEDHFKIEEIEA
+662 GEDHFKIEEIEA

-705 TGIINVNA
+705 TIVNVNT
-713 PEGVTIELNGRGEIS
+713 PEGVIIGLSGSGEIS
-728 IVIPN
+728 IVISN
-733 QKDIKLISI
+733 QKDIPLISI

-789 MPADSVTNIY
+789 MPDDSVTNIY

-905 KTNSK
+905 KANSK

-992 LVDGYKYNKYGTLDY
+992 LVDGYKYNQYGTLDY

-1145 IKDYMN
+1145 IKDYIN
-1151 DYTNAIKENNGKINL
+1151 DYTNAIKDNNGKINL

-1219 LSQSLETQII
+1219 LSQSLETQIT

-1351 TVAGLIDVNSTPGN
+1351 TVAGLVDVNSTPGN

-1389 LTIDDGD
+1389 LTITD
-1396 DPTPPDS
+1396 DPTPPDP
-1403 DTPPDSN
+1403 DTPPDPN

-1501 SFKDVEKGDYYVL
+1501 SFKDVKKGDYYVL
-1514 FGYGLDDATV
+1514 FGYGLDDATI

-1548 GQDYKSTIFQAG
+1548 GQDYKSTIFQANL
-1560 FENGYDIE
+1560 ENGEYDLEKIKE
-1568 NVDYDKSLNEA
+1568 YDKNLNDKY
-1579 HVSKAIDDW
+1579 VSDAIDDW
-1588 ARVEEVN
+1588 ERVKEVN
-1595 KYSKI
+1595 EYSKI

-1641 IAKTQK
+1641 IAKTP
-1647 IKIEG
+1647 KIEVTEVK
-1652 RRGGEKI
+1652 GGERI
-1659 ENVDLGL
+1659 PNVDLGL

-1694 DATQTAEAKGNEIKN
+1694 DATQTAEATKGNEIKN
-1709 VIWKSNRSTT
+1709 VIWKSNRIAT

-1734 LMYGATIQITYKM
+1734 LMYGATIQIMYKM
-1747 QINKLNDYVEY
+1747 QINELKNYVEY

-1767 RTNSENKVESKAK
+1767 RTNSGIKVESKAK

-1789 MQFNKTQSGDWNSIT
+1789 MQFNKTQSGDWNAIT

-1811 AEEKDGENINN
+1811 AEEKDDENINN

-1843 EADNINNKYS
+1843 EADNINNKYL
-1853 NKGYLD
+1853 N

-1892 ENAVGRRMKTSIV
+1892 ENAVGRRMETSIV

-1937 YYILTIV
+1937 YYVLTIV

>member
-56 WENETDFE
+56 WGNETGFE
-64 VNREEIQ
+64 VDPDNLQ
-71 GGGFQVPKIEGRAIY
+71 SNGFEVPKVEGRAIY
-86 CTERDVTL
+86 CTERGVTL
-94 AMTSAMWRGESNEY
+94 AMNSNMYRGTNTAYS
-108 TYYWSTPKVENIFN
+108 YYNWGPKIVSNIFD
-122 PANVDKEG
+122 PANG
-130 RIWSKEL
+130 NLWSRKL
-137 SKNEIDAINS
+137 TDTEIRAINNVK
-147 TGDFVNSLDSAI
+147 DFGLLATI

-224 KAEFVRSDIEAIKQL
+224 KAKFVRSDIEAIKQL
-239 YNEAIKYGKFK
+239 YNEAKAYRRFK
-250 ERVNNA
+250 NGVNKA
-256 LSNDGNYATN
+256 LSNGGSYATN
-266 LTDVDNITSEYYTS
+266 LTDVDNMTSEYYTS
-280 NSNKYIKVGPYT
+280 NSNEYIKVGPYT
-292 MKYVNGKYLNEEI
+292 MKYVNGKYKDEKI

-329 IKVNKIITDDKIAN
+329 IKVEKIITNDNERN

-383 ELEADAKLYA
+383 ELEDDAKLYA
-393 HFTWMEAKGEE
+393 HFTWMEAKGEK
-404 CVKNGISYQISEGSL
+404 CVKNGISYQISEDSL
-419 EKKNRITRLK
+419 KKSNGKTKLK
-429 PNKDKK
+429 PDANNK
-435 IKFEATFTQQLTEF
+435 IEFEATFTQQLTEF
-449 NGERELKEFTLDL
+449 NGERKLKEFTLDL

-471 GSYYVSIRKIGEGGK
+471 GSYSINMRKIDEK
-486 GLEGAE
+486 RDGLEGAE
-492 FLINGV
+492 FLINGLLTYV
-498 SYGTNEDGYI
+498 SDKDGYI
-508 ENEDGDIL
+508 L
-516 MEQLIN
+516 RSHQVIN

-570 SSNSNAK
+570 SANSNAK
-577 VTFNKENK
+577 VTFNKENQ

-594 EKPDPNNPN
+594 KANPD

-614 KVDEQGK
+614 KVNEQGN

-648 VISGQTPIL
+648 VISGQTPML
-657 GLNSE
+657 ELNSE
-662 EEDHFKIEEIEA
+662 GEDHFKIEEIEA

-713 PEGVTIELNGRGEIS
+713 PEGVTIEINGRGEIS

-733 QKDIKLISI
+733 QKNIKLISI

-905 KTNSK
+905 KANSK

-977 KKTSKGVAYVQDKIQ
+977 KKTSKGVTYVQDKIQ

-1033 GHYPNEAEKV
+1033 RHYPNEAEKV
-1043 RIYRSIVGDMNDDEA
+1043 RIYRSIVGDMNDNEA

-1118 DVVEVTTTSNGNSL
+1118 DVVEVTTTNTKNGNSDK
-1132 TTPFNSKE
+1132 TVFNGKTY
-1140 KALYY
+1140 ALDS
-1145 IKDYMN
+1145 IKDYIN
-1151 DYTNAIKENNGKINL
+1151 DYTNAIKDNNGKINL

-1219 LSQSLETQII
+1219 LSQSLETQIT

-1254 NDKSSA
+1254 KDKSSA

-1351 TVAGLIDVNSTPGN
+1351 TVAGLVDVNSTPGN

-1389 LTIDDGD
+1389 LTITD
-1396 DPTPPDS
+1396 DPTPPDP

-1425 DAKTGKA
+1425 DNNK
-1432 SLGNG
+1432 NG
-1437 IRDSGEKR
+1437 IRDSGEDR
-1445 IAGVKVALCT
+1445 IAGVKVALCKKYERNDST
-1455 REDKINDQLS
+1455 QQAAGDEKLGWIKEYNDKRYNKEYIYKSVADEYT
-1465 TGEKQV
+1465 TGE
-1471 DWIQRYNEKNY
+1471 DG
-1482 NKYTYKVV
+1482 KYSFEV
-1490 KEETTDQNGEY
+1490 KE
-1501 SFKDVEKGDYYVL
+1501 SGDYYVL

-1524 LTNNKENETN
+1524 LTNDEDNETN

-1652 RRGGEKI
+1652 RKNGEKI

-1694 DATQTAEAKGNEIKN
+1694 DATQTAEATKGNETKN

-1747 QINKLNDYVEY
+1747 QINELNDYVEY

-1767 RTNSENKVESKAK
+1767 RTNSGIKVESKAK

-1789 MQFNKTQSGDWNSIT
+1789 MQFNKTQSGDWNAIT

-1843 EADNINNKYS
+1843 EADNINNA
-1853 NKGYLD
+1853 
-1859 NEYLNNNML
+1859 YLNNNML
-1868 TISQLITKEGAQGGY
+1868 TISQLITKESAQGGY

-1892 ENAVGRRMKTSIV
+1892 ENAVGRRMETSIV

-1913 PVENDEAKAENVAV
+1913 PVENDEAKAEDVAV

-1937 YYILTIV
+1937 YYVLTIV

>member
-34 AETNYKEIY
+34 AETNYKEVY

-56 WENETDFE
+56 WGNETGFE
-64 VNREEIQ
+64 VDPDNIQ
-71 GGGFQVPKIEGRAIY
+71 SNGFEVPKVEGRAIY
-86 CTERDVTL
+86 CTERGVTL
-94 AMTSAMWRGESNEY
+94 AMNSNMYRGTNKAYS
-108 TYYWSTPKVENIFN
+108 YYNWGPKIVSNIFD
-122 PANVDKEG
+122 PANG
-130 RIWSKEL
+130 MWSKTL
-137 SKNEIDAINS
+137 TDDEIEAINNVK
-147 TGDFVNSLDSAI
+147 DFGLLATI

-198 WMLQITGGINVDNAE
+198 WMLIDGGVNTENAE
-213 TIIAKLKLDGS
+213 TIIERLDIDGG
-224 KAEFVRSDIEAIKQL
+224 KAQFVRDNVDAIKQL
-239 YNEAIKYGKFK
+239 YYEAIAYGKFK

-266 LTDVDNITSEYYTS
+266 LTDVDNITSEYYPS
-280 NSNKYIKVGPYT
+280 NSKEYIKVGPYT
-292 MKYVNGKYLNEEI
+292 MKYVNGKYKDEKI

-329 IKVNKIITDDKIAN
+329 IKVNKIITDDEVNN
-343 TKNFRPCEESDPVS
+343 TKNFKPCEESDPVS

-362 HTTDFMRPSSEKEFY
+362 HTKTAMKPSSEKEFY

-393 HFTWMEAKGEE
+393 HFTWMEAKGEK
-404 CVKNGISYQISEGSL
+404 CVKNGISYQISEDSL
-419 EKKNRITRLK
+419 KKSNGKTKLK
-429 PNKDKK
+429 PDANKK
-435 IKFEATFTQQLTEF
+435 IEFEATFTQQLTEF
-449 NGERELKEFTLDL
+449 NGERKLKEFTLDL

-471 GSYYVSIRKIGEGGK
+471 GSYSINMRKIYEDENGVEH

-492 FLINGV
+492 FLINGLLTYV
-498 SYGTNEDGYI
+498 SDEDGYI
-508 ENEDGDIL
+508 LRGQQI
-516 MEQLIN
+516 IN
-522 ASGTETWTVEEKS
+522 ASGTETWTVEEKI
-535 APEGYITQPLKIVF
+535 APAGYIVQPLKIVF

-570 SSNSNAK
+570 SSNSNAE
-577 VTFNKENK
+577 VTFNKEDQ
-585 TITVQIKNI
+585 TITVKIKNI
-594 EKPDPNNPN
+594 KNPN
-603 DLLDTYEIKAK
+603 PDNPDDLLNTYKIKAK
-614 KVDEQGK
+614 KVDEQGN
-621 GLAGAKFNITWPTGK
+621 GLAGAKFKITWPTGK

-648 VISGQTPIL
+648 VISGQTPTL
-657 GLNSE
+657 LLNSE
-662 EEDHFKIEEIEA
+662 GEDHFKIEEIEA

-705 TGIINVNA
+705 TIVNVNT
-713 PEGVTIELNGRGEIS
+713 PEGVIIGLSGSGEIS
-728 IVIPN
+728 IVISN
-733 QKDIKLISI
+733 QKDIPLISI

-789 MPADSVTNIY
+789 MPDDSVTNIY

-905 KTNSK
+905 KANSK

-992 LVDGYKYNKYGTLDY
+992 LVDGYKYNQYGTLDY

-1145 IKDYMN
+1145 IKNYMN
-1151 DYTNAIKENNGKINL
+1151 AYTNAIKENNGKINL

-1219 LSQSLETQII
+1219 LSQSLETQIT

-1351 TVAGLIDVNSTPGN
+1351 TVAGLVDVNSTPGN

-1389 LTIDDGD
+1389 LTITD
-1396 DPTPPDS
+1396 DPTPPDP
-1403 DTPPDSN
+1403 DTPPDPN

-1501 SFKDVEKGDYYVL
+1501 SFKDVKKGDYYVL
-1514 FGYGLDDATV
+1514 FGYGLDDATI

-1548 GQDYKSTIFQAG
+1548 GQDYKSTIFQANL
-1560 FENGYDIE
+1560 ENGEYDLEEIKE
-1568 NVDYDKSLNEA
+1568 YDKNLNDKY
-1579 HVSKAIDDW
+1579 VSDAIDDW
-1588 ARVEEVN
+1588 DRVKEVN
-1595 KYSKI
+1595 EYSKI

-1641 IAKTQK
+1641 IAKTP
-1647 IKIEG
+1647 KIEVTEVK
-1652 RRGGEKI
+1652 GGERI
-1659 ENVDLGL
+1659 PNVDLGL

-1694 DATQTAEAKGNEIKN
+1694 DATQTAEATKN
-1709 VIWKSNRSTT
+1709 VIWKSNRIAT

-1747 QINKLNDYVEY
+1747 QINEKNDDYVEY

-1767 RTNSENKVESKAK
+1767 RTNSGIKVESKAK

-1843 EADNINNKYS
+1843 EANNIN
-1853 NKGYLD
+1853 
-1859 NEYLNNNML
+1859 NEYLNHNML

-1892 ENAVGRRMKTSIV
+1892 ENAVGRRMETSIV
-1905 GNFNPAND
+1905 GNFNPANN
-1913 PVENDEAKAENVAV
+1913 PVENDEAKAEDVAV

>member
-56 WENETDFE
+56 WGNETGFE
-64 VNREEIQ
+64 VNPDNIQ
-71 GGGFQVPKIEGRAIY
+71 SNGFEVPKVEGRAIY
-86 CTERDVTL
+86 CTQRDVTL
-94 AMTSAMWRGESNEY
+94 AMTSAMWRGESSAY
-108 TYYWSTPKVENIFN
+108 TYYWSTPKVEDIFN
-122 PANVDKEG
+122 PANG
-130 RIWSKEL
+130 NLWSREL
-137 SKNEIDAINS
+137 TDTEISAINN
-147 TGDFVNSLDSAI
+147 VNNFGLPATI

-224 KAEFVRSDIEAIKQL
+224 KAQFVRDNVDAIKQL

-329 IKVNKIITDDKIAN
+329 IKVNKIITDDKITN
-343 TKNFRPCEESDPVS
+343 TKNFKPCEESDPVS

-419 EKKNRITRLK
+419 EKENEITRLK
-429 PNKDKK
+429 SNKDKK
-435 IKFEATFTQQLTEF
+435 IKFEAAFTQQLTEF

-471 GSYYVSIRKIGEGGK
+471 GSYSINMRKIYEDENGVEH

-492 FLINGV
+492 FLINGLLTYV
-498 SYGTNEDGYI
+498 SDKDGF
-508 ENEDGDIL
+508 IL
-516 MEQLIN
+516 RSHQVIN

-570 SSNSNAK
+570 SANSNAK
-577 VTFNKENK
+577 VTFNKEDQ

-594 EKPDPNNPN
+594 KANPENPD

-614 KVDEQGK
+614 KVNEQGN

-662 EEDHFKIEEIEA
+662 GEDHFKIEEIEA

-875 GSTGGKN
+875 GSAGGKN

-905 KTNSK
+905 KANSK
-910 ASELETNTG
+910 ASEFETNTG

-1033 GHYPNEAEKV
+1033 RHYPNEAEKV
-1043 RIYRSIVGDMNDDEA
+1043 RIYRSIVGDMNDNEA

-1118 DVVEVTTTSNGNSL
+1118 DVVEVTTTNTKNGNSDK
-1132 TTPFNSKE
+1132 TVFNGKTY
-1140 KALYY
+1140 ALDS
-1145 IKDYMN
+1145 IKDYIN
-1151 DYTNAIKENNGKINL
+1151 DYTNAIKDNNGKINL

-1219 LSQSLETQII
+1219 LSQSLETQIT

-1254 NDKSSA
+1254 KDKSSA

-1351 TVAGLIDVNSTPGN
+1351 TVAGLVDVNSTPGN

-1389 LTIDDGD
+1389 LTITDDGD
-1396 DPTPPDS
+1396 DPTPPDN
-1403 DTPPDSN
+1403 PNNP

-1416 NIISGCVWE
+1416 NTISGCVWE
-1425 DAKTGKA
+1425 DNNK
-1432 SLGNG
+1432 NG
-1437 IRDSGEKR
+1437 IRDSGEEK
-1445 IAGVKVALCT
+1445 IAGVKVALCKKYERDDGT
-1455 REDKINDQLS
+1455 QQVAGDEKLGWIKEYNDKLKLYNKEYIYKS
-1465 TGEKQV
+1465 VGEYTTGE
-1471 DWIQRYNEKNY
+1471 DG
-1482 NKYTYKVV
+1482 TYSFEV
-1490 KEETTDQNGEY
+1490 KEP
-1501 SFKDVEKGDYYVL
+1501 GDYYVL

-1524 LTNNKENETN
+1524 LTNDEDNETY
-1534 KILGKTGSNTKSYN
+1534 KVLVERRGKNEKSYN

-1588 ARVEEVN
+1588 DRVKEVN

-1652 RRGGEKI
+1652 RRCGEKI

-1747 QINKLNDYVEY
+1747 QINEKNDDYVEY

-1767 RTNSENKVESKAK
+1767 RTNSGIKVESKAK

-1789 MQFNKTQSGDWNSIT
+1789 MQFNKTQSGDWNAIT

-1843 EADNINNKYS
+1843 EADNINNA
-1853 NKGYLD
+1853 
-1859 NEYLNNNML
+1859 YLNNNML
-1868 TISQLITKEGAQGGY
+1868 TISQLITKESAQGGY

-1892 ENAVGRRMKTSIV
+1892 ENAVGRRMETSIV

-1913 PVENDEAKAENVAV
+1913 PVENDEAKAEDVAV

>member
-34 AETNYKEIY
+34 AETNYKEVY

-56 WENETDFE
+56 WGNETGFE
-64 VNREEIQ
+64 VDPDNIQ
-71 GGGFQVPKIEGRAIY
+71 SNGFEVPKVEGRAIY
-86 CTERDVTL
+86 CTERGVTL
-94 AMTSAMWRGESNEY
+94 AMNSNMYRGTNKAYS
-108 TYYWSTPKVENIFN
+108 YYNWGPKIVSNIFD
-122 PANVDKEG
+122 PANG
-130 RIWSKEL
+130 MWSKTL
-137 SKNEIDAINS
+137 TDDEIEAINNVK
-147 TGDFVNSLDSAI
+147 DFGLLATI

-198 WMLQITGGINVDNAE
+198 WMLIDGGVNTENAE
-213 TIIAKLKLDGS
+213 TIIERLDIDGG
-224 KAEFVRSDIEAIKQL
+224 KAQFVRDNVDAIKQL
-239 YNEAIKYGKFK
+239 YYEAIAYGKFK

-266 LTDVDNITSEYYTS
+266 LTDVDNITSEYYPS
-280 NSNKYIKVGPYT
+280 NSKEYIKVGPYT
-292 MKYVNGKYLNEEI
+292 MKYVNGKYKDEKI

-329 IKVNKIITDDKIAN
+329 IKVNKIITDDEVNN
-343 TKNFRPCEESDPVS
+343 TKNFKPCEESDPVS

-362 HTTDFMRPSSEKEFY
+362 HTKTAMKPSSEKEFY

-393 HFTWMEAKGEE
+393 HFTWMEAKGEK
-404 CVKNGISYQISEGSL
+404 CVKNGISYQISEDSL
-419 EKKNRITRLK
+419 KKSNGKTKLK
-429 PNKDKK
+429 PDANKK
-435 IKFEATFTQQLTEF
+435 IEFEATFTQQLTEF
-449 NGERELKEFTLDL
+449 NGERKLKEFTLDL

-471 GSYYVSIRKIGEGGK
+471 GSYSINMRKIYEDENGVEH

-492 FLINGV
+492 FLINGLLTYV
-498 SYGTNEDGYI
+498 SDEDGYI
-508 ENEDGDIL
+508 LRGQQI
-516 MEQLIN
+516 IN
-522 ASGTETWTVEEKS
+522 ASGTETWTVEEKI
-535 APEGYITQPLKIVF
+535 APAGYIVQPLKIVF

-570 SSNSNAK
+570 SSNSNAE
-577 VTFNKENK
+577 VTFNKEDQ
-585 TITVQIKNI
+585 TITVKIKNI
-594 EKPDPNNPN
+594 KNPN
-603 DLLDTYEIKAK
+603 PDNPDDLLNTYKIKAK
-614 KVDEQGK
+614 KVDEQGN
-621 GLAGAKFNITWPTGK
+621 GLAGAKFKITWPTGK

-648 VISGQTPIL
+648 VISGQTPTL
-657 GLNSE
+657 LLNSE
-662 EEDHFKIEEIEA
+662 GEDHFKIEEIEA

-705 TGIINVNA
+705 TIVNVNT
-713 PEGVTIELNGRGEIS
+713 PEGVIIGLSGSGEIS
-728 IVIPN
+728 IVISN
-733 QKDIKLISI
+733 QKDIPLISI

-789 MPADSVTNIY
+789 MPDDSVTNIY

-992 LVDGYKYNKYGTLDY
+992 LVDGYKYNKYNKYGTLDY

-1351 TVAGLIDVNSTPGN
+1351 TVAGLVDVNSTPGN

-1389 LTIDDGD
+1389 LTITD
-1396 DPTPPDS
+1396 DPTPPDP
-1403 DTPPDSN
+1403 DTPPDPN

-1425 DAKTGKA
+1425 DNNK
-1432 SLGNG
+1432 NG
-1437 IRDSGEKR
+1437 IRDSGEEK

-1455 REDKINDQLS
+1455 RINDQLD

-1501 SFKDVEKGDYYVL
+1501 RFKDVEKGYYYVL

-1548 GQDYKSTIFQAG
+1548 GQDYKSTIFQANL
-1560 FENGYDIE
+1560 ENGEYDLEKIKE
-1568 NVDYDKSLNEA
+1568 YDKNLNDKY
-1579 HVSKAIDDW
+1579 VSDAIDDW
-1588 ARVEEVN
+1588 ERVKEVN
-1595 KYSKI
+1595 EYSKI

-1641 IAKTQK
+1641 IAKTP
-1647 IKIEG
+1647 KIEVTEVK
-1652 RRGGEKI
+1652 GGERI
-1659 ENVDLGL
+1659 PNVDLGL
-1666 VERPITQLQITNNV
+1666 VGRPKTQLQITNNV

-1694 DATQTAEAKGNEIKN
+1694 DATQTAEATKGNETKN

-1719 KGITGGFIQLYLDEE
+1719 KGITGGFIQLYLDKE

-1747 QINKLNDYVEY
+1747 QINEKNDDYVEY

-1767 RTNSENKVESKAK
+1767 RTNSGIKVESKAK

-1789 MQFNKTQSGDWNSIT
+1789 MQFNKTQSGDWNAIT

-1843 EADNINNKYS
+1843 EADNINNA
-1853 NKGYLD
+1853 
-1859 NEYLNNNML
+1859 YLNNNML
-1868 TISQLITKEGAQGGY
+1868 TISQLITKESAQGGY

-1892 ENAVGRRMKTSIV
+1892 ENAVGRRMETSIV

-1913 PVENDEAKAENVAV
+1913 PVENDEAKAEDVAV

-1937 YYILTIV
+1937 YYVLTIV

>member
-56 WENETDFE
+56 WGNETGFE
-64 VNREEIQ
+64 VNPDNIQ
-71 GGGFQVPKIEGRAIY
+71 SNGFEVPKVEGRAIY
-86 CTERDVTL
+86 CTQRDVTL
-94 AMTSAMWRGESNEY
+94 AMTSAMWRGESSAY
-108 TYYWSTPKVENIFN
+108 TYYWSTPKVEDIFN
-122 PANVDKEG
+122 PANG
-130 RIWSKEL
+130 NLWSREL
-137 SKNEIDAINS
+137 TDTEISAINN
-147 TGDFVNSLDSAI
+147 VNNFGLPATI

-224 KAEFVRSDIEAIKQL
+224 KAQFVRDNVDAIKQL

-329 IKVNKIITDDKIAN
+329 IKVNKIITDDKITN
-343 TKNFRPCEESDPVS
+343 TKNFKPCEESDPVS

-404 CVKNGISYQISEGSL
+404 CVKNGISYQISKGSL
-419 EKKNRITRLK
+419 EKENEITRLK

-435 IKFEATFTQQLTEF
+435 IKFEAAFTQQLTEF

-471 GSYYVSIRKIGEGGK
+471 GSYSINMRKIYED
-486 GLEGAE
+486 E
-492 FLINGV
+492 NGV
-498 SYGTNEDGYI
+498 EH
-508 ENEDGDIL
+508 
-516 MEQLIN
+516 
-522 ASGTETWTVEEKS
+522 
-535 APEGYITQPLKIVF
+535 
-549 NVYKVYNS
+549 
-557 TTNTYEVDRIEIV
+557 
-570 SSNSNAK
+570 
-577 VTFNKENK
+577 
-585 TITVQIKNI
+585 
-594 EKPDPNNPN
+594 
-603 DLLDTYEIKAK
+603 
-614 KVDEQGK
+614 

-662 EEDHFKIEEIEA
+662 GEDHFKIEEIEA

-875 GSTGGKN
+875 GSAGGKN

-905 KTNSK
+905 KANSK
-910 ASELETNTG
+910 ASEFETNTG

-1033 GHYPNEAEKV
+1033 RHYPNEAEKV
-1043 RIYRSIVGDMNDDEA
+1043 RIYRSIVGDMNDNEA

-1105 LWRRQEFNAQLTK
+1105 LWRRQEFNTQLTK
-1118 DVVEVTTTSNGNSL
+1118 DVVEVTTTNTKNGNSDK
-1132 TTPFNSKE
+1132 TVFNGKTY
-1140 KALYY
+1140 ALDS
-1145 IKDYMN
+1145 IKDYIN
-1151 DYTNAIKENNGKINL
+1151 DYTNAIKDNNGKINL

-1219 LSQSLETQII
+1219 LSQSLETQIT

-1254 NDKSSA
+1254 KDKSSA

-1351 TVAGLIDVNSTPGN
+1351 TVAGLVDVNSTPGN

-1389 LTIDDGD
+1389 LTITDDGD
-1396 DPTPPDS
+1396 DPTPPDN
-1403 DTPPDSN
+1403 PNNP

-1416 NIISGCVWE
+1416 NTISGCVWE
-1425 DAKTGKA
+1425 DNNK
-1432 SLGNG
+1432 NG
-1437 IRDSGEKR
+1437 IRDSGEEK
-1445 IAGVKVALCT
+1445 IAGVKVALCKKYERDDGT
-1455 REDKINDQLS
+1455 QQVAGDEKLGWIKEYNDKLKLYNKEYIYKS
-1465 TGEKQV
+1465 VGEYTTGE
-1471 DWIQRYNEKNY
+1471 DG
-1482 NKYTYKVV
+1482 TYSFEV
-1490 KEETTDQNGEY
+1490 KEP
-1501 SFKDVEKGDYYVL
+1501 GDYYVL

-1524 LTNNKENETN
+1524 LTNDEDNETY
-1534 KILGKTGSNTKSYN
+1534 KVLVERRGKNEKSYN

-1588 ARVEEVN
+1588 DRVKEVN

-1747 QINKLNDYVEY
+1747 QINELNDYVEY

-1892 ENAVGRRMKTSIV
+1892 ENAVGRRMETSIV

-1937 YYILTIV
+1937 YYVLTIV

>member
-56 WENETDFE
+56 WGNETGFE
-64 VNREEIQ
+64 VDPDNLQ
-71 GGGFQVPKIEGRAIY
+71 SNGFEVPKVEGRAIY
-86 CTERDVTL
+86 CTERGVTL
-94 AMTSAMWRGESNEY
+94 AMNSNMYRGTNTAYS
-108 TYYWSTPKVENIFN
+108 YYNWGPKIVSNIFD
-122 PANVDKEG
+122 PANG
-130 RIWSKEL
+130 NLWSRKL
-137 SKNEIDAINS
+137 TDTEIRAINNVK
-147 TGDFVNSLDSAI
+147 DFGLLATI

-224 KAEFVRSDIEAIKQL
+224 KAKFVRSDIEAIKQL
-239 YNEAIKYGKFK
+239 YNEAKAYRRFK
-250 ERVNNA
+250 NGVNKA
-256 LSNDGNYATN
+256 LSNGGSYATN
-266 LTDVDNITSEYYTS
+266 LTDVDNMTSEYYTS
-280 NSNKYIKVGPYT
+280 NSNEYIKVGPYT
-292 MKYVNGKYLNEEI
+292 MKYVNGKYKDEKI

-329 IKVNKIITDDKIAN
+329 IKVEKIITNDNERN

-383 ELEADAKLYA
+383 ELEDDAKLYA
-393 HFTWMEAKGEE
+393 HFTWMEAKGEK
-404 CVKNGISYQISEGSL
+404 CVKNGISYQISEDSL
-419 EKKNRITRLK
+419 KKSNGKTKLK
-429 PNKDKK
+429 PDANNK
-435 IKFEATFTQQLTEF
+435 IEFEATFTQQLTEF
-449 NGERELKEFTLDL
+449 NGERKLKEFTLDL

-471 GSYYVSIRKIGEGGK
+471 GSYSINMRKIDEKGD

-492 FLINGV
+492 FLINGLLTYV
-498 SYGTNEDGYI
+498 SDKDGYI
-508 ENEDGDIL
+508 L
-516 MEQLIN
+516 RSHQVIN

-570 SSNSNAK
+570 SANSNAK
-577 VTFNKENK
+577 VTFNKENQ

-594 EKPDPNNPN
+594 KANPENPD
-603 DLLDTYEIKAK
+603 DLPDTYEIKAR
-614 KVDEQGK
+614 KVNEQGN

-648 VISGQTPIL
+648 VISGQTPML

-662 EEDHFKIEEIEA
+662 GEDHFKIEEIEA

-789 MPADSVTNIY
+789 MPDDSVTNIY

-905 KTNSK
+905 KANSK
-910 ASELETNTG
+910 ASEYETNTG
-919 KNTIEGRQTFNNRF
+919 RITIEGRQTFNNRF

-1043 RIYRSIVGDMNDDEA
+1043 RIYRSIVGDMNDNEA

-1140 KALYY
+1140 KALYN

-1151 DYTNAIKENNGKINL
+1151 DYTNAIKDNNGKINL

-1201 MGQRNLEVE
+1201 IGQRNLEVE

-1219 LSQSLETQII
+1219 LSQSLETQIT

-1254 NDKSSA
+1254 KDKSSA

-1306 ALQGFEGYINIGEKT
+1306 ALQGFEGYVNIGEKT

-1351 TVAGLIDVNSTPGN
+1351 TVAGLVDVNSTPGN

-1389 LTIDDGD
+1389 LTITD
-1396 DPTPPDS
+1396 DPTPPDP
-1403 DTPPDSN
+1403 DTPPDPN

-1425 DAKTGKA
+1425 DNNK
-1432 SLGNG
+1432 NG
-1437 IRDSGEKR
+1437 IRDSGEEK

-1455 REDKINDQLS
+1455 RINDQLGA
-1465 TGEKQV
+1465 GEKQV

-1501 SFKDVEKGDYYVL
+1501 RFKDVEKGYYYVL

-1548 GQDYKSTIFQAG
+1548 GQDYKSTIFQANL
-1560 FENGYDIE
+1560 ENGEYDLEKIKE
-1568 NVDYDKSLNEA
+1568 YDKNLNDKY
-1579 HVSKAIDDW
+1579 VSDAIDDW
-1588 ARVEEVN
+1588 ERVKEVN
-1595 KYSKI
+1595 EYSKI

-1641 IAKTQK
+1641 IAKTP
-1647 IKIEG
+1647 KIEVTEVK
-1652 RRGGEKI
+1652 GGERI
-1659 ENVDLGL
+1659 PNVDLGL
-1666 VERPITQLQITNNV
+1666 VERPKTQLQITNNV

-1694 DATQTAEAKGNEIKN
+1694 DATQTAEATKGNETKN
-1709 VIWKSNRSTT
+1709 VIWKSNRSAT

-1747 QINKLNDYVEY
+1747 QINELNDYVEY

-1767 RTNSENKVESKAK
+1767 RTNSGIKVESKAK

-1789 MQFNKTQSGDWNSIT
+1789 MQFNKTQSGDWNAIT

-1843 EADNINNKYS
+1843 EADNINNA
-1853 NKGYLD
+1853 
-1859 NEYLNNNML
+1859 YLNNNML

-1892 ENAVGRRMKTSIV
+1892 ENAVGRRMETSIV

-1913 PVENDEAKAENVAV
+1913 PVENDEAKAEDVAV

-1937 YYILTIV
+1937 YYVLTIV

>member
-56 WENETDFE
+56 WGNETGFE
-64 VNREEIQ
+64 VNPDNIQ
-71 GGGFQVPKIEGRAIY
+71 SNGFEVPKVEGRAIY
-86 CTERDVTL
+86 CTQRDVTL
-94 AMTSAMWRGESNEY
+94 AMTSAMWRGESSAY
-108 TYYWSTPKVENIFN
+108 TYYWSTPKVEDIFN
-122 PANVDKEG
+122 PANG
-130 RIWSKEL
+130 NLWSREL
-137 SKNEIDAINS
+137 TDTEISAINN
-147 TGDFVNSLDSAI
+147 VNNFGLPATI

-224 KAEFVRSDIEAIKQL
+224 KAQFVRDNVDAIKQL

-329 IKVNKIITDDKIAN
+329 IKVNKIITDDKITN
-343 TKNFRPCEESDPVS
+343 TKNFKPCEESDPVS

-419 EKKNRITRLK
+419 EKENEITRLK

-435 IKFEATFTQQLTEF
+435 IKFEAAFTQQLTEF

-471 GSYYVSIRKIGEGGK
+471 GSYSINMRKIYEDENGVEH

-492 FLINGV
+492 FLINGLLTYV
-498 SYGTNEDGYI
+498 SDKDGF
-508 ENEDGDIL
+508 IL
-516 MEQLIN
+516 RSHQVIN

-570 SSNSNAK
+570 SANSNAK
-577 VTFNKENK
+577 VTFNKEDQ

-594 EKPDPNNPN
+594 KANPENPD

-614 KVDEQGK
+614 KVNEQGN

-662 EEDHFKIEEIEA
+662 GEDHFKIEEIEA

-875 GSTGGKN
+875 GSAGGKN

-905 KTNSK
+905 KANSK
-910 ASELETNTG
+910 ASEFETNTG

-1033 GHYPNEAEKV
+1033 RHYPNEAEKV
-1043 RIYRSIVGDMNDDEA
+1043 RIYRSIVGDMNDNEA

-1091 TFGTDLLTNYVNLG
+1091 TFGTDLLTNYINLG

-1118 DVVEVTTTSNGNSL
+1118 DVVEVTTTNTKNGNSDK
-1132 TTPFNSKE
+1132 TVFNGKTY
-1140 KALYY
+1140 ALDSIKYY
-1145 IKDYMN
+1145 IN
-1151 DYTNAIKENNGKINL
+1151 DYTNAIKDNNGKINL

-1219 LSQSLETQII
+1219 LSQSLETQIT

-1254 NDKSSA
+1254 KDKSSA

-1351 TVAGLIDVNSTPGN
+1351 TVAGLVDVNSTPGN

-1389 LTIDDGD
+1389 LTITDDGD
-1396 DPTPPDS
+1396 DPTPPDN
-1403 DTPPDSN
+1403 PNNP

-1416 NIISGCVWE
+1416 NTISGCVWE
-1425 DAKTGKA
+1425 DNNK
-1432 SLGNG
+1432 NG
-1437 IRDSGEKR
+1437 IRDSGEEK
-1445 IAGVKVALCT
+1445 IAGVKVALCKKYERDDGT
-1455 REDKINDQLS
+1455 QQVAGDEKLGWIKEYNDKLKLYNKEYIYKS
-1465 TGEKQV
+1465 VGEYTTGE
-1471 DWIQRYNEKNY
+1471 DG
-1482 NKYTYKVV
+1482 TYSFEV
-1490 KEETTDQNGEY
+1490 KEP
-1501 SFKDVEKGDYYVL
+1501 GDYYVL

-1524 LTNNKENETN
+1524 LTNDEDNETY
-1534 KILGKTGSNTKSYN
+1534 KVLVERRGKNEKSYN

-1588 ARVEEVN
+1588 DRVKEVN

-1647 IKIEG
+1647 IKIEV
-1652 RRGGEKI
+1652 RRGGKKI

-1747 QINKLNDYVEY
+1747 QINEKNDDYVEY

-1767 RTNSENKVESKAK
+1767 RTNSGIKVESKAK

-1789 MQFNKTQSGDWNSIT
+1789 MQFNKTQSGDWNAIT

-1843 EADNINNKYS
+1843 EADNINNA
-1853 NKGYLD
+1853 
-1859 NEYLNNNML
+1859 YLNNNML
-1868 TISQLITKEGAQGGY
+1868 TISQLITKESAQGGY

-1892 ENAVGRRMKTSIV
+1892 ENAVGRRMETSIV

-1913 PVENDEAKAENVAV
+1913 PVENDEAKAEDVAV

>member
-56 WENETDFE
+56 WGNETGFE
-64 VNREEIQ
+64 VDPDNIQ
-71 GGGFQVPKIEGRAIY
+71 SNGFEVPKVEGRAIY
-86 CTERDVTL
+86 CTQRDVTL
-94 AMTSAMWRGESNEY
+94 AMTSAMWRGESSAY
-108 TYYWSTPKVENIFN
+108 TYYWSTPKVEDIFN
-122 PANVDKEG
+122 PANG
-130 RIWSKEL
+130 NLWSRKL
-137 SKNEIDAINS
+137 TDTEISVINNANNFGLPA
-147 TGDFVNSLDSAI
+147 TI

-224 KAEFVRSDIEAIKQL
+224 KAKFVRSDIEAIKQL

-329 IKVNKIITDDKIAN
+329 IKVEKIITNDNERN

-419 EKKNRITRLK
+419 EKENGITRLK

-435 IKFEATFTQQLTEF
+435 IKFEAAFTQQLTEF

-471 GSYYVSIRKIGEGGK
+471 GSYSINMRKIYEDENGVEH

-492 FLINGV
+492 FLINGLLTYV
-498 SYGTNEDGYI
+498 SDKDGF
-508 ENEDGDIL
+508 IL
-516 MEQLIN
+516 RSHQVIN

-570 SSNSNAK
+570 SANSNAK
-577 VTFNKENK
+577 VTFNKENQ

-603 DLLDTYEIKAK
+603 DLPDTYEIKAK
-614 KVDEQGK
+614 KVNEQGN

-662 EEDHFKIEEIEA
+662 GEDHFKIEEIEA

-789 MPADSVTNIY
+789 MPDDSVTNIY

-812 YKFEGV
+812 YKFEGVCV

-905 KTNSK
+905 KANSK

-1007 DDNGAITSE
+1007 DDNGAITNE

-1021 ISQKIKE
+1021 ISKKIKE

-1080 GIEYYPTNKNA
+1080 GIEYYPTDKNA

-1118 DVVEVTTTSNGNSL
+1118 DVVEVTTTNTKNGNSDK
-1132 TTPFNSKE
+1132 TVFNGKTY
-1140 KALYY
+1140 ALDS

-1151 DYTNAIKENNGKINL
+1151 DYTNAINNSGKINL

-1191 YDRPIKQSEY
+1191 YDRPIMSQTDL
-1201 MGQRNLEVE
+1201 NVE
-1210 IKYRITVYN
+1210 IKYRITIYN

-1239 QLTSAVVNT
+1239 FLKSAVVNT
-1248 NGKNIS
+1248 DGKNIS

-1260 VSESIYG
+1260 KPESKYG
-1267 QVTEKSFPGFN
+1267 PVTEKSFAGFN
-1278 KVYIRLQNKQLATGE
+1278 KAYIRLQNKQLATGE
-1293 GITIDLTYKVKRM
+1293 AITIDLTYEVKRM
-1306 ALQGFEGYINIGEKT
+1306 ALQGFQGYVNIGEKT

-1326 NGYKTYYSANT
+1326 NGYKTYYSENT

-1351 TVAGLIDVNSTPGN
+1351 TVAGLVDVNSTPGN

-1403 DTPPDSN
+1403 N

-1416 NIISGCVWE
+1416 NTISGCVWE
-1425 DAKTGKA
+1425 DNNK
-1432 SLGNG
+1432 NG
-1437 IRDSGEKR
+1437 IRDSGEEKEK
-1445 IAGVKVALCT
+1445 IAGVKVALCKKYERNDST
-1455 REDKINDQLS
+1455 QQAAGDEKLGWIKEYNDKRYNKEYIYKSVADEYT
-1465 TGEKQV
+1465 TGE
-1471 DWIQRYNEKNY
+1471 DG
-1482 NKYTYKVV
+1482 KYSFEV
-1490 KEETTDQNGEY
+1490 KE
-1501 SFKDVEKGDYYVL
+1501 SGDYYVL

-1524 LTNNKENETN
+1524 LTNDEDNETYKVLVERRGRN
-1534 KILGKTGSNTKSYN
+1534 EKSYN

-1747 QINKLNDYVEY
+1747 QINELNDYVEY

-1767 RTNSENKVESKAK
+1767 RTNSGIKVESKAK

-1789 MQFNKTQSGDWNSIT
+1789 MQFNKTQSGDWNAIT

-1843 EADNINNKYS
+1843 EADNINNA
-1853 NKGYLD
+1853 
-1859 NEYLNNNML
+1859 YLNNNML
-1868 TISQLITKEGAQGGY
+1868 TISQLITKESAQGGY

-1892 ENAVGRRMKTSIV
+1892 ENAVGRRMETSIV

-1913 PVENDEAKAENVAV
+1913 PVENDEAKAEDVAV